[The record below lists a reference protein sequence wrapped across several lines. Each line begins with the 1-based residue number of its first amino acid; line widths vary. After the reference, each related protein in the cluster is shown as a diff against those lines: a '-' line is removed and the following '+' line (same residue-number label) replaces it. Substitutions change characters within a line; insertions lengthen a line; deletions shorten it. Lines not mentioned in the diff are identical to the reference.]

1 MSKSMK
7 KWFICCLVLSLFFIS
22 FPQMSVWAENTE
34 QSTQSKITEDTE
46 RVVLVEDDTEK
57 LGMSEEVFVS
67 VEDVAPYVILADG
80 ETLPQT
86 KVDEVSVFSD
96 DVVQLETEDALYQYL
111 KEQVVVRNSQITV
124 SVPVE
129 INNKVGPINAMTSAQ
144 EYTEACTGQE
154 GDALKYG
161 GIGYSVSTTS
171 YSDAA
176 RVTYTYYMNYYTTAE
191 QEKQL
196 SSAVTSAL
204 TSLNLDG
211 KTEAEK
217 VVAIH
222 NYICDHVDYDYDGLS
237 DSNNTVKYTAYG
249 ALCNGKAVCNGYAVL
264 FYRMCKEAGLSV
276 RIISGTSNGGS
287 HAWNIVK
294 VGDVYY
300 AVDSTWDGQDA
311 QTLNQ
316 YLLKSEKDFSADHTR
331 SAEYTTEEFNDTY
344 PMALNSYYEKNF
356 NDPLNRDNPQYDNV
370 ALDGTTVATVSFSK
384 SKILI
389 YFSTQCGYSQATIGE
404 ISKNTYT
411 GADIVAVAVNTTSV
425 DDVTV
430 FKNTYGNDDICFAY
444 KNIEDSPTAQNQMW
458 SYVHMNSSATQIS
471 FPVIVYIDSNNKIQ
485 NVTTGYQAL
494 SDIEENMQ
502 HYCGVISDGNVYI
515 IKYNPNGGTGDS
527 IRKTYPVSTT
537 AVVEECTYAKD
548 GYNFSGWNTKADGSG
563 TSYKPGDE
571 ISNPSSNIVLYAQW
585 NANVTL
591 DNVVLGEFVN
601 TANGVEVN
609 WKVVANAKTYQVYRK
624 TPEGKWT
631 LLTNKETGTTYTDTT
646 AESGKTYYYTVRA
659 LNGDM
664 RSPSYDGNKKITCIR
679 ALGNVELG
687 EFKNTPDGVQINWKA
702 VANAKTY
709 QVYRKT
715 PEGKW
720 TQLTNKETGTT
731 YTDTTAESGKTY
743 YYTVRALNGDM
754 RSPSYD
760 GNKKITCIRALGNVE
775 LGEFKNTPDGI
786 QINWKAVANAKTYQ
800 IYRKT
805 PEGKWTLLTNKET
818 GITYTD
824 TTAENGKTYYY
835 TVRALNGDMRS
846 PSYDG
851 NKKITCIRTLGN
863 VELGEFKNTSDGV
876 QINWKAVANAKR
888 YQIYRKTPEGK
899 WTTLTNKETGTTY
912 TDTTAEN
919 GKTYYYTV
927 RALNGDMRS
936 PSYDG
941 SRKIECIRSLGN
953 VELGKFTNTSNGV
966 RINWKAVANVKR
978 YQIYRKTPEG
988 KWTTLTNK
996 ETGTTYTD
1004 TTAEN
1009 GKTYYYTV
1017 RALNGDMRSPS
1028 YDGNKKI
1035 ECIRSLGNVELGEFK
1050 NISDG
1055 VQINWKAVANAKRYQ
1070 IYRKTPEG
1078 KWTTLTNKETGTTY
1092 TDTTAENGKTYY
1104 YTVRALNGDMRSPSY
1119 DGSKSITYKKP
1130 FAEVPQTT
1138 FSKTSGNVTFKVQ
1151 YPENIT
1157 CGMPTT
1163 FKLSS
1168 EGTTDKVQYA
1178 LYSLTTEDGTIVY
1191 DTSYGSNG
1199 KFFSKDSFD
1208 FTFYASGTYYI
1219 RFAIMDTGVSP
1230 YVWFNTG
1237 LYGIKLVIDDKG
1249 YPTVEN
1255 VVADLKAQCE
1265 KTCTTDYEKAVWFN
1279 DWLVE
1284 NCRYDFSYSYC
1295 APEGALARG
1304 LGTCEAYHRAYV
1316 MLLNSVGIATDR
1328 ISGDGHVWTGV
1339 QLDGNWYHIDTTWD
1353 DAGYE
1358 DNSVDL
1364 QHLYFGLND
1373 ELMNQIHSSV
1383 TSSNGISAHSLEDNY
1398 FIKTGKIKKWS
1409 DQYVST
1415 IREHLNNGENTF
1427 DITINDSMIDSY
1439 KQIIYYLVA
1448 YQLSNTDWSGEKL
1461 MVTYSQNM
1469 LHCVIY

>member
-1 MSKSMK
+1 MSKNIK
-7 KWFICCLVLSLFFIS
+7 KWFICCLVLSLLFTS

-34 QSTQSKITEDTE
+34 QPAQSEVSE
-46 RVVLVEDDTEK
+46 GEECVVLAEADKEETGV
-57 LGMSEEVFVS
+57 SEEPVVS
-67 VEDVAPYVILADG
+67 VEEVAPYVILADG

-86 KVDEVSVFSD
+86 KADEVSVLSD

-144 EYTEACTGQE
+144 KYTEACTGQE

-161 GIGYSVSTTS
+161 GVGYSVSTTS
-171 YSDAA
+171 YSGAA

-196 SSAVTSAL
+196 TSAVTSAL
-204 TSLNLDG
+204 ASLNLDG

-237 DSNNTVKYTAYG
+237 DSSNTVKYTAYG

-276 RIISGTSNGGS
+276 RIISGTANGGS

-311 QTLNQ
+311 QTLDQ

-331 SAEYTTEEFNDTY
+331 SAEYTTEEFNDAY
-344 PMALNSYYEKNF
+344 PMALNSYYEKTF
-356 NDPLNRDNPQYDNV
+356 NDSLNLDNPQYDNV

-384 SKILI
+384 PKILI

-425 DDVTV
+425 DDVTA

-444 KNIEDSPTAQNQMW
+444 KNVEDSPIAQNQMW
-458 SYVHMNSSATQIS
+458 SYVHMNTSATHIS
-471 FPVIVYIDSNNKIQ
+471 FPVIVYIDSNNKVQ

-502 HYCGVISDGNVYI
+502 HYCGVISDGNVYT

-527 IRKTYPVSTT
+527 IRKTYPVNTT
-537 AVVEECTYAKD
+537 AVAEECTYAKD
-548 GYNFSGWNTKADGSG
+548 GYSFSGWNTKADGSG
-563 TSYKPGDE
+563 TGYKPGDE
-571 ISNPSSNIVLYAQW
+571 ISSPKSNIVLYAQW

-591 DNVVLGEFVN
+591 DNVVLGKFVN
-601 TANGVEVN
+601 IGNGVQIN
-609 WKVVANAKTYQVYRK
+609 WKEVANAESYRIGRRA
-624 TPEGKWT
+624 ENGKWKV
-631 LLTNKETGTTYTDTT
+631 LTNSATGSSYTDTT
-646 AESGKTYYYTVRA
+646 AEDGVTYYYTVRA
-659 LNGDM
+659 INDKVV
-664 RSPSYDGNKKITCIR
+664 SASYDTKKSITCVR
-679 ALGNVELG
+679 KLGKAELQ
-687 EFKNTPDGVQINWKA
+687 EFKNTSSGVEVNWKE
-702 VANAKTY
+702 VANAEN
-709 QVYRKT
+709 YRVGRRA
-715 PEGKW
+715 ENGKW
-720 TQLTNKETGTT
+720 KVLTNSATGSS
-731 YTDTTAESGKTY
+731 YTDTTAEDGVTY
-743 YYTVRALNGDM
+743 YYTVRAING
-754 RSPSYD
+754 SVVSASYD
-760 GNKKITCIRALGNVE
+760 
-775 LGEFKNTPDGI
+775 
-786 QINWKAVANAKTYQ
+786 
-800 IYRKT
+800 
-805 PEGKWTLLTNKET
+805 TN
-818 GITYTD
+818 
-824 TTAENGKTYYY
+824 
-835 TVRALNGDMRS
+835 
-846 PSYDG
+846 
-851 NKKITCIRTLGN
+851 
-863 VELGEFKNTSDGV
+863 
-876 QINWKAVANAKR
+876 
-888 YQIYRKTPEGK
+888 
-899 WTTLTNKETGTTY
+899 
-912 TDTTAEN
+912 
-919 GKTYYYTV
+919 
-927 RALNGDMRS
+927 
-936 PSYDG
+936 
-941 SRKIECIRSLGN
+941 
-953 VELGKFTNTSNGV
+953 
-966 RINWKAVANVKR
+966 
-978 YQIYRKTPEG
+978 
-988 KWTTLTNK
+988 
-996 ETGTTYTD
+996 
-1004 TTAEN
+1004 
-1009 GKTYYYTV
+1009 
-1017 RALNGDMRSPS
+1017 
-1028 YDGNKKI
+1028 
-1035 ECIRSLGNVELGEFK
+1035 
-1050 NISDG
+1050 
-1055 VQINWKAVANAKRYQ
+1055 
-1070 IYRKTPEG
+1070 
-1078 KWTTLTNKETGTTY
+1078 
-1092 TDTTAENGKTYY
+1092 
-1104 YTVRALNGDMRSPSY
+1104 
-1119 DGSKSITYKKP
+1119 KSITYKKLSV
-1130 FAEVPQTT
+1130 EIPQTT

-1157 CGMPTT
+1157 CGVPTT

-1255 VVADLKAQCE
+1255 VVADLKAQCG
-1265 KTCTTDYEKAVWFN
+1265 KTCTTDFEKAVWFN

-1284 NCRYDFSYSYC
+1284 NCRYDSSYSYC

-1304 LGTCEAYHRAYV
+1304 SGTCEAYHRAYV

-1448 YQLSNTDWSGEKL
+1448 YQLSNTDWGGEKL
-1461 MVTYSQNM
+1461 TVTYSENI
-1469 LHCVIY
+1469 LHCVVE

>member
-1 MSKSMK
+1 MSKNMK
-7 KWFICCLVLSLFFIS
+7 KWFICCLVLSLFFTS

-34 QSTQSKITEDTE
+34 QPAQSEVSE
-46 RVVLVEDDTEK
+46 GEECVVPEESDMEE
-57 LGMSEEVFVS
+57 LGVSEEPVVS
-67 VEDVAPYVILADG
+67 VEEIAPYVILADG
-80 ETLPQT
+80 ETLPQKKT
-86 KVDEVSVFSD
+86 DEVSVLSD
-96 DVVQLETEDALYQYL
+96 DVMQLETEDALYEYL
-111 KEQVVVRNSQITV
+111 KEQVVARNSQITV

-129 INNKVGPINAMTSAQ
+129 INNKIGPVSAMTSAQ

-171 YSDAA
+171 YSDAT

-204 TSLNLDG
+204 ASLNLDG
-211 KTEAEK
+211 KTDAEK

-237 DSNNTVKYTAYG
+237 DSTNTVKYTAYG

-276 RIISGTSNGGS
+276 RIISGTANGGS
-287 HAWNIVK
+287 HAWNIVR

-300 AVDSTWDGQDA
+300 NVDTTWDGQDS
-311 QTLNQ
+311 QTLDH
-316 YLLKSEKDFSADHTR
+316 YLLKSEKDFSADHAR
-331 SAEYTTEEFNDTY
+331 SEEYTTEAFNAAY
-344 PMALNSYYEKNF
+344 PMALNSYYEKTF
-356 NDPLNRDNPQYDNV
+356 NDPLNCDNPQYDNV
-370 ALDGTTVATVSFSK
+370 ALDGTTVTTASSSK
-384 SKILI
+384 PKIMI
-389 YFSTQCGYSQATIGE
+389 YFSTQCGYSQATIQGL
-404 ISKNTYT
+404 SKNTYT
-411 GADIVAVAVNTTSV
+411 GVDIIAVAVNTTSSDEV
-425 DDVTV
+425 IA

-444 KNIEDSPTAQNQMW
+444 KNVETSSTVQSQMW
-458 SYVHMNSSATQIS
+458 SYVHMNSSATQIY
-471 FPVIVYIDSNNKIQ
+471 FPVIAYIDSNNKVQ

-502 HYCGVISDGNVYI
+502 HYCGVTSDGNVYT
-515 IKYNPNGGTGDS
+515 IKYNPNGGAGDS
-527 IRKTYPVSTT
+527 IRKTYLDNTT
-537 AVVEECTYAKD
+537 AVVEECTYAKT
-548 GYNFSGWNTKADGSG
+548 GYSFNGWNTKEDGSG

-571 ISNPSSNIVLYAQW
+571 ISNPKSNIILYAQW
-585 NANVTL
+585 NMML
-591 DNVVLGEFVN
+591 DNVELGEFAN
-601 TANGVEVN
+601 TAKGVQIK
-609 WKVVANAKTYQVYRK
+609 WIKVDGANSYRVYRK
-624 TPEGKWT
+624 TKD
-631 LLTNKETGTTYTDTT
+631 TNWAVLARGVTGTSYTDET
-646 AESGKTYYYTVRA
+646 AENGVTYYYTVRA
-659 LNGDM
+659 LDGD
-664 RSPSYDGNKKITCIR
+664 RISPSCDKS
-679 ALGNVELG
+679 
-687 EFKNTPDGVQINWKA
+687 KA
-702 VANAKTY
+702 
-709 QVYRKT
+709 
-715 PEGKW
+715 
-720 TQLTNKETGTT
+720 
-731 YTDTTAESGKTY
+731 
-743 YYTVRALNGDM
+743 
-754 RSPSYD
+754 
-760 GNKKITCIRALGNVE
+760 
-775 LGEFKNTPDGI
+775 
-786 QINWKAVANAKTYQ
+786 
-800 IYRKT
+800 
-805 PEGKWTLLTNKET
+805 
-818 GITYTD
+818 
-824 TTAENGKTYYY
+824 
-835 TVRALNGDMRS
+835 
-846 PSYDG
+846 
-851 NKKITCIRTLGN
+851 
-863 VELGEFKNTSDGV
+863 
-876 QINWKAVANAKR
+876 
-888 YQIYRKTPEGK
+888 
-899 WTTLTNKETGTTY
+899 
-912 TDTTAEN
+912 
-919 GKTYYYTV
+919 
-927 RALNGDMRS
+927 
-936 PSYDG
+936 
-941 SRKIECIRSLGN
+941 
-953 VELGKFTNTSNGV
+953 
-966 RINWKAVANVKR
+966 
-978 YQIYRKTPEG
+978 
-988 KWTTLTNK
+988 
-996 ETGTTYTD
+996 
-1004 TTAEN
+1004 
-1009 GKTYYYTV
+1009 
-1017 RALNGDMRSPS
+1017 
-1028 YDGNKKI
+1028 
-1035 ECIRSLGNVELGEFK
+1035 
-1050 NISDG
+1050 
-1055 VQINWKAVANAKRYQ
+1055 
-1070 IYRKTPEG
+1070 
-1078 KWTTLTNKETGTTY
+1078 
-1092 TDTTAENGKTYY
+1092 
-1104 YTVRALNGDMRSPSY
+1104 
-1119 DGSKSITYKKP
+1119 ITYKKIS
-1130 FAEVPQTT
+1130 EERQTT
-1138 FSKTSGNVTFKVQ
+1138 FSKTNGNVTFNVQ
-1151 YPENIT
+1151 YSEKIK
-1157 CGMPTT
+1157 CGTPTT

-1265 KTCTTDYEKAVWFN
+1265 KTCTTDFEKAVWFN

-1284 NCRYDFSYSYC
+1284 NCRYDSSYSYC

-1304 LGTCEAYHRAYV
+1304 SGTCEAYHRAYV

>member
-1 MSKSMK
+1 MSKNIK
-7 KWFICCLVLSLFFIS
+7 KWFICCLVLSLLFTS

-34 QSTQSKITEDTE
+34 QPAQSEVSE
-46 RVVLVEDDTEK
+46 GEECVVLAEADKEETGV
-57 LGMSEEVFVS
+57 SEEPVVS
-67 VEDVAPYVILADG
+67 VEEVAPYVILADG

-86 KVDEVSVFSD
+86 KADEVSVLSD

-144 EYTEACTGQE
+144 KYTEACTGQE

-161 GIGYSVSTTS
+161 GVGYSVSTTS
-171 YSDAA
+171 YSGAA

-196 SSAVTSAL
+196 TSAVTSAL
-204 TSLNLDG
+204 ASLNLDG

-237 DSNNTVKYTAYG
+237 DSSNTVKYTAYG

-276 RIISGTSNGGS
+276 RIISGTANGGS

-311 QTLNQ
+311 QTLDQ

-331 SAEYTTEEFNDTY
+331 SAEYTTEEFNDAY
-344 PMALNSYYEKNF
+344 PMALNSYYEKTF
-356 NDPLNRDNPQYDNV
+356 NDSLNLDNPQYDNV

-384 SKILI
+384 PKILI

-425 DDVTV
+425 DDVTA

-444 KNIEDSPTAQNQMW
+444 KNVEDSPIAQNQMW
-458 SYVHMNSSATQIS
+458 SYVHMNTSATHIS
-471 FPVIVYIDSNNKIQ
+471 FPVIVYIDSNNKVQ

-502 HYCGVISDGNVYI
+502 HYCGVISDGNVYT

-527 IRKTYPVSTT
+527 IRKTYPVNTT
-537 AVVEECTYAKD
+537 AVAEECTYAKD
-548 GYNFSGWNTKADGSG
+548 GYSFSGWNTKADGSG
-563 TSYKPGDE
+563 TGYKPGDA
-571 ISNPSSNIVLYAQW
+571 ISSPKSNIVLYAQW

-591 DNVVLGEFVN
+591 DNVVLGKFVN
-601 TANGVEVN
+601 IGNGVQIN
-609 WKVVANAKTYQVYRK
+609 WKEVANAESYRIGRRA
-624 TPEGKWT
+624 ENGKWKV
-631 LLTNKETGTTYTDTT
+631 LTNSATGSSYTDTT
-646 AESGKTYYYTVRA
+646 AEDGVTYYYTVRA
-659 LNGDM
+659 INDKVV
-664 RSPSYDGNKKITCIR
+664 SASYDTKKSITCVR
-679 ALGNVELG
+679 SLGKAELQ
-687 EFKNTPDGVQINWKA
+687 EFKNTSSGVEVNWKE
-702 VANAKTY
+702 VANAEN
-709 QVYRKT
+709 YRVGRRA
-715 PEGKW
+715 ENGKW
-720 TQLTNKETGTT
+720 KVLTNSATGSS
-731 YTDTTAESGKTY
+731 YTDTTAEDGVTY
-743 YYTVRALNGDM
+743 YYTVRAING
-754 RSPSYD
+754 SVVSASYD
-760 GNKKITCIRALGNVE
+760 
-775 LGEFKNTPDGI
+775 
-786 QINWKAVANAKTYQ
+786 
-800 IYRKT
+800 
-805 PEGKWTLLTNKET
+805 TN
-818 GITYTD
+818 
-824 TTAENGKTYYY
+824 
-835 TVRALNGDMRS
+835 
-846 PSYDG
+846 
-851 NKKITCIRTLGN
+851 
-863 VELGEFKNTSDGV
+863 
-876 QINWKAVANAKR
+876 
-888 YQIYRKTPEGK
+888 
-899 WTTLTNKETGTTY
+899 
-912 TDTTAEN
+912 
-919 GKTYYYTV
+919 
-927 RALNGDMRS
+927 
-936 PSYDG
+936 
-941 SRKIECIRSLGN
+941 
-953 VELGKFTNTSNGV
+953 
-966 RINWKAVANVKR
+966 
-978 YQIYRKTPEG
+978 
-988 KWTTLTNK
+988 
-996 ETGTTYTD
+996 
-1004 TTAEN
+1004 
-1009 GKTYYYTV
+1009 
-1017 RALNGDMRSPS
+1017 
-1028 YDGNKKI
+1028 
-1035 ECIRSLGNVELGEFK
+1035 
-1050 NISDG
+1050 
-1055 VQINWKAVANAKRYQ
+1055 
-1070 IYRKTPEG
+1070 
-1078 KWTTLTNKETGTTY
+1078 
-1092 TDTTAENGKTYY
+1092 
-1104 YTVRALNGDMRSPSY
+1104 
-1119 DGSKSITYKKP
+1119 KSITYKKLSV
-1130 FAEVPQTT
+1130 EIPQTT

-1157 CGMPTT
+1157 CGVPTT

-1255 VVADLKAQCE
+1255 VVADLKAQCG
-1265 KTCTTDYEKAVWFN
+1265 KTCTTDFEKAVWFN

-1284 NCRYDFSYSYC
+1284 NCRYDSSYSYC

-1304 LGTCEAYHRAYV
+1304 SGTCEAYHRAYV

-1448 YQLSNTDWSGEKL
+1448 YQLSNTDWGGEKL
-1461 MVTYSQNM
+1461 TVTYSENI
-1469 LHCVIY
+1469 LHCVVE

>member
-1 MSKSMK
+1 MSKNIK
-7 KWFICCLVLSLFFIS
+7 KWFICCLVLSLLFTS

-34 QSTQSKITEDTE
+34 QPAQSEVSEGEECVVSAEADTE
-46 RVVLVEDDTEK
+46 ETGV
-57 LGMSEEVFVS
+57 SEEPVVS
-67 VEDVAPYVILADG
+67 VEEVAPYVILADG

-86 KVDEVSVFSD
+86 KADEVSVLSD

-111 KEQVVVRNSQITV
+111 KEQIVVRNSQITV

-144 EYTEACTGQE
+144 KYTEACTGQE

-161 GIGYSVSTTS
+161 GVGYSVSTTS
-171 YSDAA
+171 YSGAA

-196 SSAVTSAL
+196 TSAVTSAL
-204 TSLNLDG
+204 ASLNLDG

-237 DSNNTVKYTAYG
+237 DSSNTVKYTAYG

-276 RIISGTSNGGS
+276 RIISGTANGGS

-311 QTLNQ
+311 QTLDQ

-331 SAEYTTEEFNDTY
+331 SAEYTTEEFNDAY
-344 PMALNSYYEKNF
+344 PMALNSYYEKTF
-356 NDPLNRDNPQYDNV
+356 NDSLNRDNPQYDNV

-384 SKILI
+384 PKILI

-425 DDVTV
+425 DDVTA

-444 KNIEDSPTAQNQMW
+444 KNVEDSPIAQNQMW
-458 SYVHMNSSATQIS
+458 SYVHMNTSATHIS
-471 FPVIVYIDSNNKIQ
+471 FPVIVYIDSNNKVQ

-502 HYCGVISDGNVYI
+502 HYCGVISDGNVYT

-527 IRKTYPVSTT
+527 IRKTYPVNTT

-548 GYNFSGWNTKADGSG
+548 GYSFSGWNTKADGSG
-563 TSYKPGDE
+563 TGYKPGDA
-571 ISNPSSNIVLYAQW
+571 ISSPKSNIVLYAQW

-591 DNVVLGEFVN
+591 DNVVLGKFVN
-601 TANGVEVN
+601 IGNGVQIN
-609 WKVVANAKTYQVYRK
+609 WKEVANAESYRIGRRA
-624 TPEGKWT
+624 ENGKWKV
-631 LLTNKETGTTYTDTT
+631 LTNSATGSSYTDTT
-646 AESGKTYYYTVRA
+646 AEDGVTYYYTVRA
-659 LNGDM
+659 ING
-664 RSPSYDGNKKITCIR
+664 SVVSASYDTKKSITCVR
-679 ALGNVELG
+679 SLGKAELQ
-687 EFKNTPDGVQINWKA
+687 EFKNTSSGVEVNWKE
-702 VANAKTY
+702 VANAEN
-709 QVYRKT
+709 YRVGRRA
-715 PEGKW
+715 ENGKW
-720 TQLTNKETGTT
+720 KVLTNSATGSS
-731 YTDTTAESGKTY
+731 YTDTTAEDGVTY
-743 YYTVRALNGDM
+743 YYTVRAING
-754 RSPSYD
+754 SVVSASYD
-760 GNKKITCIRALGNVE
+760 
-775 LGEFKNTPDGI
+775 
-786 QINWKAVANAKTYQ
+786 
-800 IYRKT
+800 
-805 PEGKWTLLTNKET
+805 TN
-818 GITYTD
+818 
-824 TTAENGKTYYY
+824 
-835 TVRALNGDMRS
+835 
-846 PSYDG
+846 
-851 NKKITCIRTLGN
+851 
-863 VELGEFKNTSDGV
+863 
-876 QINWKAVANAKR
+876 
-888 YQIYRKTPEGK
+888 
-899 WTTLTNKETGTTY
+899 
-912 TDTTAEN
+912 
-919 GKTYYYTV
+919 
-927 RALNGDMRS
+927 
-936 PSYDG
+936 
-941 SRKIECIRSLGN
+941 
-953 VELGKFTNTSNGV
+953 
-966 RINWKAVANVKR
+966 
-978 YQIYRKTPEG
+978 
-988 KWTTLTNK
+988 
-996 ETGTTYTD
+996 
-1004 TTAEN
+1004 
-1009 GKTYYYTV
+1009 
-1017 RALNGDMRSPS
+1017 
-1028 YDGNKKI
+1028 
-1035 ECIRSLGNVELGEFK
+1035 
-1050 NISDG
+1050 
-1055 VQINWKAVANAKRYQ
+1055 
-1070 IYRKTPEG
+1070 
-1078 KWTTLTNKETGTTY
+1078 
-1092 TDTTAENGKTYY
+1092 
-1104 YTVRALNGDMRSPSY
+1104 
-1119 DGSKSITYKKP
+1119 KSITYKKLSV
-1130 FAEVPQTT
+1130 EIPQTT

-1157 CGMPTT
+1157 CGVPTT

-1448 YQLSNTDWSGEKL
+1448 YQLSNTDWGGEKL
-1461 MVTYSQNM
+1461 TVTYSENI
-1469 LHCVIY
+1469 LHCVVE

>member
-1 MSKSMK
+1 MSKNIK
-7 KWFICCLVLSLFFIS
+7 KWFICCLVLSLLFTS

-34 QSTQSKITEDTE
+34 QPAQSEVSEGEECVVSAEADTE
-46 RVVLVEDDTEK
+46 ETGV
-57 LGMSEEVFVS
+57 SEEPVVS
-67 VEDVAPYVILADG
+67 VEEVAPFVILADG

-86 KVDEVSVFSD
+86 KADEVSVLSD

-196 SSAVTSAL
+196 TSAVTSAL
-204 TSLNLDG
+204 ASLNLNG

-237 DSNNTVKYTAYG
+237 DSSNTVKYTAYG

-276 RIISGTSNGGS
+276 RIISGTANGGS
-287 HAWNIVK
+287 HAWNIVR

-300 AVDSTWDGQDA
+300 NVDTTWDGQDS
-311 QTLNQ
+311 QTLDH
-316 YLLKSEKDFSADHTR
+316 YLLKSEKDFSADHAR
-331 SAEYTTEEFNDTY
+331 SEEYTTEAFNAAY
-344 PMALNSYYEKNF
+344 PMALNSYYEKTF
-356 NDPLNRDNPQYDNV
+356 NDPLNCDNPQYDNV
-370 ALDGTTVATVSFSK
+370 ALDGTTVTTASSSK
-384 SKILI
+384 PKIMI
-389 YFSTQCGYSQATIGE
+389 YFSTQCGYSQATIQGL
-404 ISKNTYT
+404 SKNTYT
-411 GADIVAVAVNTTSV
+411 GVDIIAVAVNTTSSDEV
-425 DDVTV
+425 IA

-444 KNIEDSPTAQNQMW
+444 KNVETSSTVQSQMW

-471 FPVIVYIDSNNKIQ
+471 FPVIVYIDSNNKVQ

-502 HYCGVISDGNVYI
+502 HYCGVIGDGNVYT

-548 GYNFSGWNTKADGSG
+548 GYNFSGWNTKVDGSG
-563 TSYKPGDE
+563 TNYKPGDE
-571 ISNPSSNIVLYAQW
+571 ISSPRSNMVLYAQW
-585 NANVTL
+585 NVNVTL
-591 DNVVLGEFVN
+591 DNVVLGEFIN
-601 TANGVEVN
+601 ISSGV
-609 WKVVANAKTYQVYRK
+609 R
-624 TPEGKWT
+624 
-631 LLTNKETGTTYTDTT
+631 
-646 AESGKTYYYTVRA
+646 
-659 LNGDM
+659 
-664 RSPSYDGNKKITCIR
+664 
-679 ALGNVELG
+679 
-687 EFKNTPDGVQINWKA
+687 INWKA

-720 TQLTNKETGTT
+720 TL
-731 YTDTTAESGKTY
+731 
-743 YYTVRALNGDM
+743 
-754 RSPSYD
+754 
-760 GNKKITCIRALGNVE
+760 
-775 LGEFKNTPDGI
+775 
-786 QINWKAVANAKTYQ
+786 
-800 IYRKT
+800 
-805 PEGKWTLLTNKET
+805 
-818 GITYTD
+818 
-824 TTAENGKTYYY
+824 
-835 TVRALNGDMRS
+835 
-846 PSYDG
+846 
-851 NKKITCIRTLGN
+851 
-863 VELGEFKNTSDGV
+863 
-876 QINWKAVANAKR
+876 
-888 YQIYRKTPEGK
+888 
-899 WTTLTNKETGTTY
+899 LTNKETGTTY

-941 SRKIECIRSLGN
+941 NKKIICIRTLGN
-953 VELGKFTNTSNGV
+953 VELGEFKNTSDGV
-966 RINWKAVANVKR
+966 QINWKAVANAKT

-988 KWTTLTNK
+988 KWTLLTNK

-1055 VQINWKAVANAKRYQ
+1055 VQINWKAVAKAKRYQ

-1199 KFFSKDSFD
+1199 KYFSKDSFD

-1265 KTCTTDYEKAVWFN
+1265 KTCTTDFEKAVWFN

-1284 NCRYDFSYSYC
+1284 NCRYDSSYSYC

-1304 LGTCEAYHRAYV
+1304 SGTCEAYHRAYV

-1448 YQLSNTDWSGEKL
+1448 YQLSNTDWGGEKL
-1461 MVTYSQNM
+1461 TVTYSENI
-1469 LHCVIY
+1469 LHCVVE

>member
-1 MSKSMK
+1 MSKNIK
-7 KWFICCLVLSLFFIS
+7 KWFICCLVLSLLFTS

-34 QSTQSKITEDTE
+34 QPAQSEVSE
-46 RVVLVEDDTEK
+46 GEECVVLAEADKEETGV
-57 LGMSEEVFVS
+57 SEEPVVS
-67 VEDVAPYVILADG
+67 VEEVAPYVILADG

-86 KVDEVSVFSD
+86 KADEVSVLSD

-144 EYTEACTGQE
+144 KYTEACTGQE

-161 GIGYSVSTTS
+161 GVGYSVSTTS
-171 YSDAA
+171 YSGAA

-196 SSAVTSAL
+196 TSAVTSAL
-204 TSLNLDG
+204 ASLNLDG

-237 DSNNTVKYTAYG
+237 DSSNTVKYTAYG

-276 RIISGTSNGGS
+276 RIISGTANGGS

-311 QTLNQ
+311 QTLDQ

-331 SAEYTTEEFNDTY
+331 SAEYTTEEFNDAY
-344 PMALNSYYEKNF
+344 PMALNSYYEKTF
-356 NDPLNRDNPQYDNV
+356 NDSLNRDNPQYDNV

-384 SKILI
+384 PKILI

-425 DDVTV
+425 DDVTA

-444 KNIEDSPTAQNQMW
+444 KNVEDSPIAQNQMW
-458 SYVHMNSSATQIS
+458 SYVHMNTSATHIS
-471 FPVIVYIDSNNKIQ
+471 FPVIVYIDSNNKVQ

-502 HYCGVISDGNVYI
+502 HYCGVISDGNVYT

-527 IRKTYPVSTT
+527 IRKTYPVNTT

-548 GYNFSGWNTKADGSG
+548 GYSFSGWNTKADGSG
-563 TSYKPGDE
+563 TGYKPGDA
-571 ISNPSSNIVLYAQW
+571 ISSPKSNIVLYAQW

-591 DNVVLGEFVN
+591 DNVVLGKFVN
-601 TANGVEVN
+601 IGNGVQIN
-609 WKVVANAKTYQVYRK
+609 WKEVANAESYRIGRRA
-624 TPEGKWT
+624 ENGKWKV
-631 LLTNKETGTTYTDTT
+631 LTNSATGSSYTDTT
-646 AESGKTYYYTVRA
+646 AEDGVTYYYTVRA
-659 LNGDM
+659 ING
-664 RSPSYDGNKKITCIR
+664 SVVSASYD
-679 ALGNVELG
+679 
-687 EFKNTPDGVQINWKA
+687 
-702 VANAKTY
+702 
-709 QVYRKT
+709 
-715 PEGKW
+715 
-720 TQLTNKETGTT
+720 TN
-731 YTDTTAESGKTY
+731 
-743 YYTVRALNGDM
+743 
-754 RSPSYD
+754 
-760 GNKKITCIRALGNVE
+760 
-775 LGEFKNTPDGI
+775 
-786 QINWKAVANAKTYQ
+786 
-800 IYRKT
+800 
-805 PEGKWTLLTNKET
+805 
-818 GITYTD
+818 
-824 TTAENGKTYYY
+824 
-835 TVRALNGDMRS
+835 
-846 PSYDG
+846 
-851 NKKITCIRTLGN
+851 
-863 VELGEFKNTSDGV
+863 
-876 QINWKAVANAKR
+876 
-888 YQIYRKTPEGK
+888 
-899 WTTLTNKETGTTY
+899 
-912 TDTTAEN
+912 
-919 GKTYYYTV
+919 
-927 RALNGDMRS
+927 
-936 PSYDG
+936 
-941 SRKIECIRSLGN
+941 
-953 VELGKFTNTSNGV
+953 
-966 RINWKAVANVKR
+966 
-978 YQIYRKTPEG
+978 
-988 KWTTLTNK
+988 
-996 ETGTTYTD
+996 
-1004 TTAEN
+1004 
-1009 GKTYYYTV
+1009 
-1017 RALNGDMRSPS
+1017 
-1028 YDGNKKI
+1028 
-1035 ECIRSLGNVELGEFK
+1035 
-1050 NISDG
+1050 
-1055 VQINWKAVANAKRYQ
+1055 
-1070 IYRKTPEG
+1070 
-1078 KWTTLTNKETGTTY
+1078 
-1092 TDTTAENGKTYY
+1092 
-1104 YTVRALNGDMRSPSY
+1104 
-1119 DGSKSITYKKP
+1119 KSITYKKLSV
-1130 FAEVPQTT
+1130 EIPQTT

-1157 CGMPTT
+1157 CGVPTT

-1265 KTCTTDYEKAVWFN
+1265 KTCTTDFEKAVWFN

-1409 DQYVST
+1409 DQYVNT
-1415 IREHLNNGENTF
+1415 IRKHLNNGENTF

-1448 YQLSNTDWSGEKL
+1448 YQLSNSDWGGKML
-1461 MVTYSQNM
+1461 TVTYSENS
-1469 LHCVIY
+1469 LHCVLY

>member
-1 MSKSMK
+1 MSKNIK
-7 KWFICCLVLSLFFIS
+7 KWFICCLVLSLLFTS

-34 QSTQSKITEDTE
+34 QPAQSEVSE
-46 RVVLVEDDTEK
+46 GEECVVLAEADKEETGV
-57 LGMSEEVFVS
+57 SEEPVVS
-67 VEDVAPYVILADG
+67 VEEVAPYVILADG

-86 KVDEVSVFSD
+86 KADEVSVLSD

-144 EYTEACTGQE
+144 KYTEACTGQE

-161 GIGYSVSTTS
+161 GVGYSVSTTS
-171 YSDAA
+171 YSGAA

-196 SSAVTSAL
+196 TSAVTSAL
-204 TSLNLDG
+204 ASLNLDG

-237 DSNNTVKYTAYG
+237 DSSNTVKYTAYG

-276 RIISGTSNGGS
+276 RIISGTANGGS

-311 QTLNQ
+311 QTLDQ

-331 SAEYTTEEFNDTY
+331 SAEYTTEEFNDAY
-344 PMALNSYYEKNF
+344 PMALNSYYEKTF
-356 NDPLNRDNPQYDNV
+356 NDSLNLDNPQYDNV

-384 SKILI
+384 PKILI

-425 DDVTV
+425 DDVTA

-444 KNIEDSPTAQNQMW
+444 KNVEDSPIAQNQMW
-458 SYVHMNSSATQIS
+458 SYVHMNTSATHIS
-471 FPVIVYIDSNNKIQ
+471 FPVIVYIDSNNKVQ

-502 HYCGVISDGNVYI
+502 HYCGVISDGNVYT

-527 IRKTYPVSTT
+527 IRKTYPVNTT
-537 AVVEECTYAKD
+537 AVAEECTYAKD
-548 GYNFSGWNTKADGSG
+548 GYSFSGWNTKADGSG
-563 TSYKPGDE
+563 TGYKPGDA
-571 ISNPSSNIVLYAQW
+571 ISSPKSNIVLYAQW

-591 DNVVLGEFVN
+591 DNVVLGKFVN
-601 TANGVEVN
+601 IGNGVQIN
-609 WKVVANAKTYQVYRK
+609 WKEVANAESYRIGRRA
-624 TPEGKWT
+624 ENGKWKV
-631 LLTNKETGTTYTDTT
+631 LTNSATGSSYTDTT
-646 AESGKTYYYTVRA
+646 AEDGVTYYYTVRA
-659 LNGDM
+659 ING
-664 RSPSYDGNKKITCIR
+664 SVVSASYDTKKSITCVR
-679 ALGNVELG
+679 RLGKAELQ
-687 EFKNTPDGVQINWKA
+687 EFKNTSSGVEVNWKE
-702 VANAKTY
+702 VANAEN
-709 QVYRKT
+709 YRVGRRA
-715 PEGKW
+715 ENGKW
-720 TQLTNKETGTT
+720 KVLTNSATGSS
-731 YTDTTAESGKTY
+731 YTDTTAEDGVTY
-743 YYTVRALNGDM
+743 YYTVRAING
-754 RSPSYD
+754 SVVSASYD
-760 GNKKITCIRALGNVE
+760 
-775 LGEFKNTPDGI
+775 
-786 QINWKAVANAKTYQ
+786 
-800 IYRKT
+800 
-805 PEGKWTLLTNKET
+805 TN
-818 GITYTD
+818 
-824 TTAENGKTYYY
+824 
-835 TVRALNGDMRS
+835 
-846 PSYDG
+846 
-851 NKKITCIRTLGN
+851 
-863 VELGEFKNTSDGV
+863 
-876 QINWKAVANAKR
+876 
-888 YQIYRKTPEGK
+888 
-899 WTTLTNKETGTTY
+899 
-912 TDTTAEN
+912 
-919 GKTYYYTV
+919 
-927 RALNGDMRS
+927 
-936 PSYDG
+936 
-941 SRKIECIRSLGN
+941 
-953 VELGKFTNTSNGV
+953 
-966 RINWKAVANVKR
+966 
-978 YQIYRKTPEG
+978 
-988 KWTTLTNK
+988 
-996 ETGTTYTD
+996 
-1004 TTAEN
+1004 
-1009 GKTYYYTV
+1009 
-1017 RALNGDMRSPS
+1017 
-1028 YDGNKKI
+1028 
-1035 ECIRSLGNVELGEFK
+1035 
-1050 NISDG
+1050 
-1055 VQINWKAVANAKRYQ
+1055 
-1070 IYRKTPEG
+1070 
-1078 KWTTLTNKETGTTY
+1078 
-1092 TDTTAENGKTYY
+1092 
-1104 YTVRALNGDMRSPSY
+1104 
-1119 DGSKSITYKKP
+1119 KSITYKKLSV
-1130 FAEVPQTT
+1130 EIPQTT

-1157 CGMPTT
+1157 CGVPTT

-1255 VVADLKAQCE
+1255 VVADLKAQCG
-1265 KTCTTDYEKAVWFN
+1265 KTCTTDFEKAVWFN

-1284 NCRYDFSYSYC
+1284 NCRYDSSYSYC

-1304 LGTCEAYHRAYV
+1304 SGTCEAYHRAYV

-1448 YQLSNTDWSGEKL
+1448 YQLSNTDWGGEKL
-1461 MVTYSQNM
+1461 TVTYSENI
-1469 LHCVIY
+1469 LHCVVE

>member
-1 MSKSMK
+1 MNKRVK
-7 KWFICCLVLSLFFIS
+7 KCFICCLVLSLFFTS
-22 FPQMSVWAENTE
+22 FPQLLVYAENTE
-34 QSTQSKITEDTE
+34 QPAQSEVSE
-46 RVVLVEDDTEK
+46 GEECVVLAEADKEETGV
-57 LGMSEEVFVS
+57 SEEPVVS
-67 VEDVAPYVILADG
+67 VEEVAPYVILADG

-86 KVDEVSVFSD
+86 KADEVSVLSD

-144 EYTEACTGQE
+144 KYTEACTGQE

-161 GIGYSVSTTS
+161 GVGYSVSTTS
-171 YSDAA
+171 YSGAA

-196 SSAVTSAL
+196 TSAVTSAL
-204 TSLNLDG
+204 ASLNLDE

-237 DSNNTVKYTAYG
+237 DSSNTVKYTAYG

-276 RIISGTSNGGS
+276 RIISGTANGGS

-311 QTLNQ
+311 QTLDQ

-331 SAEYTTEEFNDTY
+331 SAEYTTEEFNDAY
-344 PMALNSYYEKNF
+344 PMALNSYYEKTF
-356 NDPLNRDNPQYDNV
+356 NDSLNRDNPQYDNV

-384 SKILI
+384 PKILI

-425 DDVTV
+425 DDVTA
-430 FKNTYGNDDICFAY
+430 FKNIYGNDDICFAY
-444 KNIEDSPTAQNQMW
+444 KNVEDSPIAQNQMW
-458 SYVHMNSSATQIS
+458 SYVHMNTSATHIS
-471 FPVIVYIDSNNKIQ
+471 FPVIVYIDSNNKVQ

-502 HYCGVISDGNVYI
+502 HYCGVISDGNVYT

-527 IRKTYPVSTT
+527 IRKTYPVNTT
-537 AVVEECTYAKD
+537 AVAEECTYAKD
-548 GYNFSGWNTKADGSG
+548 GYSFSGWNTKADGSG
-563 TSYKPGDE
+563 TGYKPGDA
-571 ISNPSSNIVLYAQW
+571 ISSPKSNIVLYAQW

-591 DNVVLGEFVN
+591 DNVVLGKFVN
-601 TANGVEVN
+601 IGNGVQIN
-609 WKVVANAKTYQVYRK
+609 WKEVANAENYRVGRRA
-624 TPEGKWT
+624 ENGKWKV
-631 LLTNKETGTTYTDTT
+631 LTNSATGSSYTDTT
-646 AESGKTYYYTVRA
+646 AEDGVTYYYTVRA
-659 LNGDM
+659 ING
-664 RSPSYDGNKKITCIR
+664 SVVSASYD
-679 ALGNVELG
+679 
-687 EFKNTPDGVQINWKA
+687 
-702 VANAKTY
+702 
-709 QVYRKT
+709 
-715 PEGKW
+715 
-720 TQLTNKETGTT
+720 TN
-731 YTDTTAESGKTY
+731 
-743 YYTVRALNGDM
+743 
-754 RSPSYD
+754 
-760 GNKKITCIRALGNVE
+760 
-775 LGEFKNTPDGI
+775 
-786 QINWKAVANAKTYQ
+786 
-800 IYRKT
+800 
-805 PEGKWTLLTNKET
+805 
-818 GITYTD
+818 
-824 TTAENGKTYYY
+824 
-835 TVRALNGDMRS
+835 
-846 PSYDG
+846 
-851 NKKITCIRTLGN
+851 
-863 VELGEFKNTSDGV
+863 
-876 QINWKAVANAKR
+876 
-888 YQIYRKTPEGK
+888 
-899 WTTLTNKETGTTY
+899 
-912 TDTTAEN
+912 
-919 GKTYYYTV
+919 
-927 RALNGDMRS
+927 
-936 PSYDG
+936 
-941 SRKIECIRSLGN
+941 
-953 VELGKFTNTSNGV
+953 
-966 RINWKAVANVKR
+966 
-978 YQIYRKTPEG
+978 
-988 KWTTLTNK
+988 
-996 ETGTTYTD
+996 
-1004 TTAEN
+1004 
-1009 GKTYYYTV
+1009 
-1017 RALNGDMRSPS
+1017 
-1028 YDGNKKI
+1028 
-1035 ECIRSLGNVELGEFK
+1035 
-1050 NISDG
+1050 
-1055 VQINWKAVANAKRYQ
+1055 
-1070 IYRKTPEG
+1070 
-1078 KWTTLTNKETGTTY
+1078 
-1092 TDTTAENGKTYY
+1092 
-1104 YTVRALNGDMRSPSY
+1104 
-1119 DGSKSITYKKP
+1119 KSITYKKLSV
-1130 FAEVPQTT
+1130 EIPQTT

-1157 CGMPTT
+1157 CGVPTT

-1255 VVADLKAQCE
+1255 VVADLKAQCG
-1265 KTCTTDYEKAVWFN
+1265 KTCTTDFEKAVWFN

-1284 NCRYDFSYSYC
+1284 NCRYDSSYSYC

-1304 LGTCEAYHRAYV
+1304 SGTCEAYHRAYV

-1448 YQLSNTDWSGEKL
+1448 YQLSNTDWGGEKL
-1461 MVTYSQNM
+1461 TVTYSENI
-1469 LHCVIY
+1469 LHCVVE

>member
-1 MSKSMK
+1 MSKNIK
-7 KWFICCLVLSLFFIS
+7 KWFICCLVLSLLFTS

-34 QSTQSKITEDTE
+34 QPAQSEVSEGEECVVSAEADTE
-46 RVVLVEDDTEK
+46 ETGV
-57 LGMSEEVFVS
+57 SEEPVVS
-67 VEDVAPYVILADG
+67 VEEVAPYVILADG

-86 KVDEVSVFSD
+86 KADEVSVLSD

-111 KEQVVVRNSQITV
+111 KEQIVVRNSQITV

-144 EYTEACTGQE
+144 KYTEACTGQE

-161 GIGYSVSTTS
+161 GVGYSVSTTS
-171 YSDAA
+171 YSGAA

-196 SSAVTSAL
+196 TSAVTSAL
-204 TSLNLDG
+204 ASLNLDG

-237 DSNNTVKYTAYG
+237 DSSNTVKYTAYG

-276 RIISGTSNGGS
+276 RIISGTANGGS

-311 QTLNQ
+311 QTLDQ

-331 SAEYTTEEFNDTY
+331 SAEYTTEEFNDAY
-344 PMALNSYYEKNF
+344 PMALNSYYEKTF
-356 NDPLNRDNPQYDNV
+356 NDSLNRDNPQYDNV

-384 SKILI
+384 PKILI

-425 DDVTV
+425 DDVTA

-444 KNIEDSPTAQNQMW
+444 KNVEDSPIAQNQMW
-458 SYVHMNSSATQIS
+458 SYVHMNTSATHIS
-471 FPVIVYIDSNNKIQ
+471 FPVIVYIDSNNKVQ

-502 HYCGVISDGNVYI
+502 HYCGVISDGNVYT

-527 IRKTYPVSTT
+527 IRKTYPVNTT

-548 GYNFSGWNTKADGSG
+548 GYSFSGWNTKADGSG
-563 TSYKPGDE
+563 TGYKPGDA
-571 ISNPSSNIVLYAQW
+571 ISSPKSNIVLYAQW

-591 DNVVLGEFVN
+591 DNVVLGKFVN
-601 TANGVEVN
+601 IGNGVQIN
-609 WKVVANAKTYQVYRK
+609 WKEVANAESYRIGRRA
-624 TPEGKWT
+624 ENGKWKV
-631 LLTNKETGTTYTDTT
+631 LTNSATGSSYTDTT
-646 AESGKTYYYTVRA
+646 AEDGVTYYYTVRA
-659 LNGDM
+659 ING
-664 RSPSYDGNKKITCIR
+664 SVVSASYD
-679 ALGNVELG
+679 
-687 EFKNTPDGVQINWKA
+687 
-702 VANAKTY
+702 
-709 QVYRKT
+709 
-715 PEGKW
+715 
-720 TQLTNKETGTT
+720 TN
-731 YTDTTAESGKTY
+731 
-743 YYTVRALNGDM
+743 
-754 RSPSYD
+754 
-760 GNKKITCIRALGNVE
+760 
-775 LGEFKNTPDGI
+775 
-786 QINWKAVANAKTYQ
+786 
-800 IYRKT
+800 
-805 PEGKWTLLTNKET
+805 
-818 GITYTD
+818 
-824 TTAENGKTYYY
+824 
-835 TVRALNGDMRS
+835 
-846 PSYDG
+846 
-851 NKKITCIRTLGN
+851 
-863 VELGEFKNTSDGV
+863 
-876 QINWKAVANAKR
+876 
-888 YQIYRKTPEGK
+888 
-899 WTTLTNKETGTTY
+899 
-912 TDTTAEN
+912 
-919 GKTYYYTV
+919 
-927 RALNGDMRS
+927 
-936 PSYDG
+936 
-941 SRKIECIRSLGN
+941 
-953 VELGKFTNTSNGV
+953 
-966 RINWKAVANVKR
+966 
-978 YQIYRKTPEG
+978 
-988 KWTTLTNK
+988 
-996 ETGTTYTD
+996 
-1004 TTAEN
+1004 
-1009 GKTYYYTV
+1009 
-1017 RALNGDMRSPS
+1017 
-1028 YDGNKKI
+1028 
-1035 ECIRSLGNVELGEFK
+1035 
-1050 NISDG
+1050 
-1055 VQINWKAVANAKRYQ
+1055 
-1070 IYRKTPEG
+1070 
-1078 KWTTLTNKETGTTY
+1078 
-1092 TDTTAENGKTYY
+1092 
-1104 YTVRALNGDMRSPSY
+1104 
-1119 DGSKSITYKKP
+1119 KSITYKKLSV
-1130 FAEVPQTT
+1130 EIPQTT

-1157 CGMPTT
+1157 CGVPTT

-1255 VVADLKAQCE
+1255 VVADLKAQCG
-1265 KTCTTDYEKAVWFN
+1265 KTCTTDFEKAVWFN

-1284 NCRYDFSYSYC
+1284 NCRYDSSYSYC

-1304 LGTCEAYHRAYV
+1304 SGTCEAYHRAYV

-1448 YQLSNTDWSGEKL
+1448 YQLSNTDWGGEKL
-1461 MVTYSQNM
+1461 TVTYSENI
-1469 LHCVIY
+1469 LHCVVE

>member
-1 MSKSMK
+1 MSKNIK
-7 KWFICCLVLSLFFIS
+7 KWFICCLVLSLLFTS

-34 QSTQSKITEDTE
+34 QPAQSEVSE
-46 RVVLVEDDTEK
+46 GEECVVLAEADKEETGV
-57 LGMSEEVFVS
+57 SEEPVVS
-67 VEDVAPYVILADG
+67 VEEVAPYVILADG

-86 KVDEVSVFSD
+86 KADEVSVLSD

-144 EYTEACTGQE
+144 KYTEACTGQE

-161 GIGYSVSTTS
+161 GVGYSVSTTS
-171 YSDAA
+171 YSGAA

-196 SSAVTSAL
+196 TSAVTSAL
-204 TSLNLDG
+204 ASLNLDG

-237 DSNNTVKYTAYG
+237 DSSNTVKYTAYG

-276 RIISGTSNGGS
+276 RIISGTANGGS

-300 AVDSTWDGQDA
+300 AVDSTWDGQNA
-311 QTLNQ
+311 QTLDQ

-331 SAEYTTEEFNDTY
+331 SAEYTTEEFNDAY
-344 PMALNSYYEKNF
+344 PMALNSYYEKTF
-356 NDPLNRDNPQYDNV
+356 NDSLNRDNPQYDNV
-370 ALDGTTVATVSFSK
+370 ALDDTTVATVSFSK
-384 SKILI
+384 PKILI

-411 GADIVAVAVNTTSV
+411 GADIVAVAINTTSV
-425 DDVTV
+425 DDVTA

-444 KNIEDSPTAQNQMW
+444 KNVEDSPIAQNQMW
-458 SYVHMNSSATQIS
+458 SYVHMNTSATHIS
-471 FPVIVYIDSNNKIQ
+471 FPVIVYIDSNNKVQ

-502 HYCGVISDGNVYI
+502 HYCGVISDGNVYT

-527 IRKTYPVSTT
+527 IRKTYPVNTT
-537 AVVEECTYAKD
+537 AVAEECTYAKD
-548 GYNFSGWNTKADGSG
+548 GYSFSGWNTKADGSG
-563 TSYKPGDE
+563 TGYKPGDA
-571 ISNPSSNIVLYAQW
+571 ISSPKSNIVLYAQW

-591 DNVVLGEFVN
+591 DNVVLGKFVN
-601 TANGVEVN
+601 IGNGVQIN
-609 WKVVANAKTYQVYRK
+609 WKEVANAESYRIGRRA
-624 TPEGKWT
+624 ENGKWKV
-631 LLTNKETGTTYTDTT
+631 LTNSATGSSYTDTT
-646 AESGKTYYYTVRA
+646 AEDGVTYYYTVRA
-659 LNGDM
+659 ING
-664 RSPSYDGNKKITCIR
+664 SVVSASYD
-679 ALGNVELG
+679 
-687 EFKNTPDGVQINWKA
+687 
-702 VANAKTY
+702 
-709 QVYRKT
+709 
-715 PEGKW
+715 
-720 TQLTNKETGTT
+720 TN
-731 YTDTTAESGKTY
+731 
-743 YYTVRALNGDM
+743 
-754 RSPSYD
+754 
-760 GNKKITCIRALGNVE
+760 
-775 LGEFKNTPDGI
+775 
-786 QINWKAVANAKTYQ
+786 
-800 IYRKT
+800 
-805 PEGKWTLLTNKET
+805 
-818 GITYTD
+818 
-824 TTAENGKTYYY
+824 
-835 TVRALNGDMRS
+835 
-846 PSYDG
+846 
-851 NKKITCIRTLGN
+851 
-863 VELGEFKNTSDGV
+863 
-876 QINWKAVANAKR
+876 
-888 YQIYRKTPEGK
+888 
-899 WTTLTNKETGTTY
+899 
-912 TDTTAEN
+912 
-919 GKTYYYTV
+919 
-927 RALNGDMRS
+927 
-936 PSYDG
+936 
-941 SRKIECIRSLGN
+941 
-953 VELGKFTNTSNGV
+953 
-966 RINWKAVANVKR
+966 
-978 YQIYRKTPEG
+978 
-988 KWTTLTNK
+988 
-996 ETGTTYTD
+996 
-1004 TTAEN
+1004 
-1009 GKTYYYTV
+1009 
-1017 RALNGDMRSPS
+1017 
-1028 YDGNKKI
+1028 
-1035 ECIRSLGNVELGEFK
+1035 
-1050 NISDG
+1050 
-1055 VQINWKAVANAKRYQ
+1055 
-1070 IYRKTPEG
+1070 
-1078 KWTTLTNKETGTTY
+1078 
-1092 TDTTAENGKTYY
+1092 
-1104 YTVRALNGDMRSPSY
+1104 
-1119 DGSKSITYKKP
+1119 KSITYKKLSV
-1130 FAEVPQTT
+1130 EIPQTT

-1157 CGMPTT
+1157 CGVPTT

-1255 VVADLKAQCE
+1255 VVADLKAQCG
-1265 KTCTTDYEKAVWFN
+1265 KTCTTDFEKAVWFN

-1284 NCRYDFSYSYC
+1284 NCRYDSSYSYC

-1304 LGTCEAYHRAYV
+1304 SGTCEAYHRAYV

-1448 YQLSNTDWSGEKL
+1448 YQLSNTDWGGEKL
-1461 MVTYSQNM
+1461 TVTYSENI
-1469 LHCVIY
+1469 LHCVVE

>member
-1 MSKSMK
+1 MSKNIK
-7 KWFICCLVLSLFFIS
+7 KWFICCLVLSLLFTS

-34 QSTQSKITEDTE
+34 QPAQSEVSE
-46 RVVLVEDDTEK
+46 GEECVVLAEADKEETGV
-57 LGMSEEVFVS
+57 SEEPVVS
-67 VEDVAPYVILADG
+67 VEEVAPYVILADG

-86 KVDEVSVFSD
+86 KADEVSVLSD

-144 EYTEACTGQE
+144 KYTEACTGQE

-161 GIGYSVSTTS
+161 GVGYSVSTTS
-171 YSDAA
+171 YSGAA

-196 SSAVTSAL
+196 TSAVTSAL
-204 TSLNLDG
+204 ASLNLDG

-237 DSNNTVKYTAYG
+237 DSSNTVKYTAYG

-276 RIISGTSNGGS
+276 RIISGTANGGS

-311 QTLNQ
+311 QTLDQ

-331 SAEYTTEEFNDTY
+331 SAEYTTEEFNDAY
-344 PMALNSYYEKNF
+344 PMALNSYYEKTF
-356 NDPLNRDNPQYDNV
+356 NDSLNLDNPQYDNV

-384 SKILI
+384 PKILI

-425 DDVTV
+425 DDVTA

-444 KNIEDSPTAQNQMW
+444 KNVEDSPIAQNQMW
-458 SYVHMNSSATQIS
+458 SYVHMNTSATHIS
-471 FPVIVYIDSNNKIQ
+471 FPVIVYIDSNNKVQ

-502 HYCGVISDGNVYI
+502 HYCGVISDGNVYT

-527 IRKTYPVSTT
+527 IRKTYPVNTT
-537 AVVEECTYAKD
+537 AVAEECTYAKD
-548 GYNFSGWNTKADGSG
+548 GYSFSGWNTKADGSG
-563 TSYKPGDE
+563 TGYKPGDA
-571 ISNPSSNIVLYAQW
+571 ISSPKSNIVLYAQW

-591 DNVVLGEFVN
+591 DNVVLGKFVN
-601 TANGVEVN
+601 IGNGVQIN
-609 WKVVANAKTYQVYRK
+609 WKEVANAESYRIGRRA
-624 TPEGKWT
+624 ENGKWKV
-631 LLTNKETGTTYTDTT
+631 LTNSATGSSYTDTT
-646 AESGKTYYYTVRA
+646 AEDGVTYYYTVRA
-659 LNGDM
+659 ING
-664 RSPSYDGNKKITCIR
+664 SVVSASYDTKKSITCVR
-679 ALGNVELG
+679 SLGKAELQ
-687 EFKNTPDGVQINWKA
+687 EFKNTSSGVEVNWKE
-702 VANAKTY
+702 VANAEN
-709 QVYRKT
+709 YRVGRRA
-715 PEGKW
+715 ENGKW
-720 TQLTNKETGTT
+720 KVLTNSATGSS
-731 YTDTTAESGKTY
+731 YTDTTAEDGVTY
-743 YYTVRALNGDM
+743 YYTVRAING
-754 RSPSYD
+754 SVVSASYD
-760 GNKKITCIRALGNVE
+760 TKKSITCVRSLGKAE
-775 LGEFKNTPDGI
+775 LQEFKNTSSGVEV
-786 QINWKAVANAKTYQ
+786 NWKEVANAEN
-800 IYRKT
+800 YRVGRRA
-805 PEGKWTLLTNKET
+805 ENGKWKVLTNSAT
-818 GITYTD
+818 GSSYTD
-824 TTAENGKTYYY
+824 TTAEDGVTYYY
-835 TVRALNGDMRS
+835 TVRAINGS
-846 PSYDG
+846 VVSASYD
-851 NKKITCIRTLGN
+851 
-863 VELGEFKNTSDGV
+863 
-876 QINWKAVANAKR
+876 
-888 YQIYRKTPEGK
+888 
-899 WTTLTNKETGTTY
+899 TN
-912 TDTTAEN
+912 
-919 GKTYYYTV
+919 
-927 RALNGDMRS
+927 
-936 PSYDG
+936 
-941 SRKIECIRSLGN
+941 
-953 VELGKFTNTSNGV
+953 
-966 RINWKAVANVKR
+966 
-978 YQIYRKTPEG
+978 
-988 KWTTLTNK
+988 
-996 ETGTTYTD
+996 
-1004 TTAEN
+1004 
-1009 GKTYYYTV
+1009 
-1017 RALNGDMRSPS
+1017 
-1028 YDGNKKI
+1028 
-1035 ECIRSLGNVELGEFK
+1035 
-1050 NISDG
+1050 
-1055 VQINWKAVANAKRYQ
+1055 
-1070 IYRKTPEG
+1070 
-1078 KWTTLTNKETGTTY
+1078 
-1092 TDTTAENGKTYY
+1092 
-1104 YTVRALNGDMRSPSY
+1104 
-1119 DGSKSITYKKP
+1119 KSITYKKLSV
-1130 FAEVPQTT
+1130 EIPQTT

-1255 VVADLKAQCE
+1255 VVADLKAQCG
-1265 KTCTTDYEKAVWFN
+1265 KTCTTDFEKAVWFN

-1284 NCRYDFSYSYC
+1284 NCRYDSSYSYC

-1304 LGTCEAYHRAYV
+1304 SGTCEAYHRAYV

-1364 QHLYFGLND
+1364 QHLFFGLND

-1448 YQLSNTDWSGEKL
+1448 YQLSNTDWGGEKL
-1461 MVTYSQNM
+1461 TVTYSENI
-1469 LHCVIY
+1469 LHCVVE

>member
-1 MSKSMK
+1 MSKNIK
-7 KWFICCLVLSLFFIS
+7 KWFICCLVLSLLFTS

-34 QSTQSKITEDTE
+34 QPAQSEVSEGEECVVSAEADTE
-46 RVVLVEDDTEK
+46 ETGV
-57 LGMSEEVFVS
+57 SEEPVVS
-67 VEDVAPYVILADG
+67 VEEVAPFVILADG

-86 KVDEVSVFSD
+86 KADEVSVLS
-96 DVVQLETEDALYQYL
+96 DVVKLETEDALYQYL

-196 SSAVTSAL
+196 TSAVTSAL
-204 TSLNLDG
+204 ASLNLNG

-237 DSNNTVKYTAYG
+237 DSSNTVKYTAYG

-276 RIISGTSNGGS
+276 RIISGTANGGS
-287 HAWNIVK
+287 HAWNIVR

-300 AVDSTWDGQDA
+300 NVDTTWDGQDS
-311 QTLNQ
+311 QTLDH
-316 YLLKSEKDFSADHTR
+316 YLLKSEKDFSADHAR
-331 SAEYTTEEFNDTY
+331 SEEYTTEAFNAAY
-344 PMALNSYYEKNF
+344 PMALNSYYEKTF
-356 NDPLNRDNPQYDNV
+356 NDPLNCDNPQYDNV
-370 ALDGTTVATVSFSK
+370 ALDGTTVTTASSSK
-384 SKILI
+384 PKIMI
-389 YFSTQCGYSQATIGE
+389 YFSTQCGYSQATIQGL
-404 ISKNTYT
+404 SKNTYT
-411 GADIVAVAVNTTSV
+411 GVDIIAVAVNTTSSDEV
-425 DDVTV
+425 IA

-444 KNIEDSPTAQNQMW
+444 KNVETSSTVQSQMW

-471 FPVIVYIDSNNKIQ
+471 FPVIVYIDSNNKVQ

-502 HYCGVISDGNVYI
+502 HYCGVIGDGNVYT

-548 GYNFSGWNTKADGSG
+548 GYNFSGWNTKVDGSG
-563 TSYKPGDE
+563 TNYKPGDE
-571 ISNPSSNIVLYAQW
+571 ISSPRSNMVLYAQW
-585 NANVTL
+585 NVNVTL
-591 DNVVLGEFVN
+591 DNVVLGEFIN
-601 TANGVEVN
+601 ISSGV
-609 WKVVANAKTYQVYRK
+609 R
-624 TPEGKWT
+624 
-631 LLTNKETGTTYTDTT
+631 
-646 AESGKTYYYTVRA
+646 
-659 LNGDM
+659 
-664 RSPSYDGNKKITCIR
+664 
-679 ALGNVELG
+679 
-687 EFKNTPDGVQINWKA
+687 INWKA

-720 TQLTNKETGTT
+720 TL
-731 YTDTTAESGKTY
+731 
-743 YYTVRALNGDM
+743 
-754 RSPSYD
+754 
-760 GNKKITCIRALGNVE
+760 
-775 LGEFKNTPDGI
+775 
-786 QINWKAVANAKTYQ
+786 
-800 IYRKT
+800 
-805 PEGKWTLLTNKET
+805 
-818 GITYTD
+818 
-824 TTAENGKTYYY
+824 
-835 TVRALNGDMRS
+835 
-846 PSYDG
+846 
-851 NKKITCIRTLGN
+851 
-863 VELGEFKNTSDGV
+863 
-876 QINWKAVANAKR
+876 
-888 YQIYRKTPEGK
+888 
-899 WTTLTNKETGTTY
+899 LTNKETGTTY

-941 SRKIECIRSLGN
+941 NKKIICIRTLGN
-953 VELGKFTNTSNGV
+953 VELGEFKNTSDGV
-966 RINWKAVANVKR
+966 QINWKAVANAKT
-978 YQIYRKTPEG
+978 YQVYRKTPEG
-988 KWTTLTNK
+988 KWTLLTNK

-1055 VQINWKAVANAKRYQ
+1055 VQINWKAVAKAKRYQ

-1199 KFFSKDSFD
+1199 KYFSKDSFD

-1265 KTCTTDYEKAVWFN
+1265 KTCTTDFEKAVWFN

-1284 NCRYDFSYSYC
+1284 NCRYDSSYSYC

-1304 LGTCEAYHRAYV
+1304 SGTCEAYHRAYV

-1364 QHLYFGLND
+1364 QHVYIGLND
-1373 ELMNQIHSSV
+1373 EWMNQIHSSV

-1448 YQLSNTDWSGEKL
+1448 YQLSNTDWGGEKL
-1461 MVTYSQNM
+1461 TVTYSENI
-1469 LHCVIY
+1469 LHCVVE

>member
-1 MSKSMK
+1 MSKNIK
-7 KWFICCLVLSLFFIS
+7 KWFICCLVLSLLFTS

-34 QSTQSKITEDTE
+34 QPAQSEVSE
-46 RVVLVEDDTEK
+46 GEECVVLAEADKEETGV
-57 LGMSEEVFVS
+57 SEEPVVS
-67 VEDVAPYVILADG
+67 VEEVAPYVILADG

-86 KVDEVSVFSD
+86 KADEVSVLSD

-144 EYTEACTGQE
+144 KYTEACTGQE

-161 GIGYSVSTTS
+161 GVGYSVSTTS
-171 YSDAA
+171 YSGAA

-196 SSAVTSAL
+196 TSAVTSAL
-204 TSLNLDG
+204 ASLNLDG

-237 DSNNTVKYTAYG
+237 DSSNTVKYTAYG

-276 RIISGTSNGGS
+276 RIISGTANGGS

-311 QTLNQ
+311 QTLDQ

-331 SAEYTTEEFNDTY
+331 SAEYTTEEFNDAY
-344 PMALNSYYEKNF
+344 PMALNSYYEKTF
-356 NDPLNRDNPQYDNV
+356 NDSLNLDNPQYDNV

-384 SKILI
+384 PKILI

-425 DDVTV
+425 DDVTA

-444 KNIEDSPTAQNQMW
+444 KNVEDSPIAQNQMW
-458 SYVHMNSSATQIS
+458 SYVHMNTSATHIS
-471 FPVIVYIDSNNKIQ
+471 FPVIVYIDSNNKVQ

-502 HYCGVISDGNVYI
+502 HYCGVISDGNVYT

-527 IRKTYPVSTT
+527 IRKTYPVNTT
-537 AVVEECTYAKD
+537 AVAEECTYAKD
-548 GYNFSGWNTKADGSG
+548 GYSFSGWNTKADGSG
-563 TSYKPGDE
+563 TGYKPGDE
-571 ISNPSSNIVLYAQW
+571 ISSPKSNIVLYAQW

-591 DNVVLGEFVN
+591 DNVVLGKFVN
-601 TANGVEVN
+601 IGNGVQIN
-609 WKVVANAKTYQVYRK
+609 WKEVANAESYRIGRRA
-624 TPEGKWT
+624 ENGKWKV
-631 LLTNKETGTTYTDTT
+631 LTNSATGSSYTDTT
-646 AESGKTYYYTVRA
+646 AEDGVTYYYTVRA
-659 LNGDM
+659 ING
-664 RSPSYDGNKKITCIR
+664 SVVSASYD
-679 ALGNVELG
+679 
-687 EFKNTPDGVQINWKA
+687 
-702 VANAKTY
+702 
-709 QVYRKT
+709 
-715 PEGKW
+715 
-720 TQLTNKETGTT
+720 TN
-731 YTDTTAESGKTY
+731 
-743 YYTVRALNGDM
+743 
-754 RSPSYD
+754 
-760 GNKKITCIRALGNVE
+760 
-775 LGEFKNTPDGI
+775 
-786 QINWKAVANAKTYQ
+786 
-800 IYRKT
+800 
-805 PEGKWTLLTNKET
+805 
-818 GITYTD
+818 
-824 TTAENGKTYYY
+824 
-835 TVRALNGDMRS
+835 
-846 PSYDG
+846 
-851 NKKITCIRTLGN
+851 
-863 VELGEFKNTSDGV
+863 
-876 QINWKAVANAKR
+876 
-888 YQIYRKTPEGK
+888 
-899 WTTLTNKETGTTY
+899 
-912 TDTTAEN
+912 
-919 GKTYYYTV
+919 
-927 RALNGDMRS
+927 
-936 PSYDG
+936 
-941 SRKIECIRSLGN
+941 
-953 VELGKFTNTSNGV
+953 
-966 RINWKAVANVKR
+966 
-978 YQIYRKTPEG
+978 
-988 KWTTLTNK
+988 
-996 ETGTTYTD
+996 
-1004 TTAEN
+1004 
-1009 GKTYYYTV
+1009 
-1017 RALNGDMRSPS
+1017 
-1028 YDGNKKI
+1028 
-1035 ECIRSLGNVELGEFK
+1035 
-1050 NISDG
+1050 
-1055 VQINWKAVANAKRYQ
+1055 
-1070 IYRKTPEG
+1070 
-1078 KWTTLTNKETGTTY
+1078 
-1092 TDTTAENGKTYY
+1092 
-1104 YTVRALNGDMRSPSY
+1104 
-1119 DGSKSITYKKP
+1119 KSITYKKLSV
-1130 FAEVPQTT
+1130 EIPQTT

-1157 CGMPTT
+1157 CGVPTT

-1255 VVADLKAQCE
+1255 VVADLKAQCG
-1265 KTCTTDYEKAVWFN
+1265 KTCTTDFEKAVWFN

-1284 NCRYDFSYSYC
+1284 NCRYDSSYSYC

-1304 LGTCEAYHRAYV
+1304 SGTCEAYHRAYV

-1448 YQLSNTDWSGEKL
+1448 YQLSNTDWGGEKL
-1461 MVTYSQNM
+1461 TVTYSENI
-1469 LHCVIY
+1469 LHCVVE

>member
-1 MSKSMK
+1 MSKNIK
-7 KWFICCLVLSLFFIS
+7 KWFICCLVLSLLFTS

-34 QSTQSKITEDTE
+34 QPAQSEVSEGEECVVSAEADTE
-46 RVVLVEDDTEK
+46 ETGV
-57 LGMSEEVFVS
+57 SEEPVVS
-67 VEDVAPYVILADG
+67 VEEVAPYVILADG

-86 KVDEVSVFSD
+86 KADEVSVLSD

-111 KEQVVVRNSQITV
+111 KEQIVVRNSQITV

-144 EYTEACTGQE
+144 KYTEACTGQE

-161 GIGYSVSTTS
+161 GVGYSVSTTS
-171 YSDAA
+171 YSGAA

-196 SSAVTSAL
+196 TSAVTSAL
-204 TSLNLDG
+204 ASLNLDG

-217 VVAIH
+217 AVAIH

-237 DSNNTVKYTAYG
+237 DSSNTVKYTAYG

-276 RIISGTSNGGS
+276 RIISGTANGGS

-311 QTLNQ
+311 QTLDQ

-331 SAEYTTEEFNDTY
+331 SAEYTTEEFNDAY
-344 PMALNSYYEKNF
+344 PMALNSYYEKTF
-356 NDPLNRDNPQYDNV
+356 NDSLNRDNPQYDNV

-384 SKILI
+384 PKILI

-425 DDVTV
+425 DDVTA

-444 KNIEDSPTAQNQMW
+444 KNVEDSPIAQNQMW
-458 SYVHMNSSATQIS
+458 SYVHMNTSATHIS
-471 FPVIVYIDSNNKIQ
+471 FPVIVYIDSNNKVQ

-502 HYCGVISDGNVYI
+502 HYCGVISDGNVYT

-527 IRKTYPVSTT
+527 IRKTYPVNTT

-548 GYNFSGWNTKADGSG
+548 GYSFSGWNTKADGSG
-563 TSYKPGDE
+563 TGYKPGDA
-571 ISNPSSNIVLYAQW
+571 ISSPKSNIVLYAQW

-591 DNVVLGEFVN
+591 DNVVLGKFVN
-601 TANGVEVN
+601 IGNGVQIN
-609 WKVVANAKTYQVYRK
+609 WKEVANAESYRIGRRA
-624 TPEGKWT
+624 ENGKWKV
-631 LLTNKETGTTYTDTT
+631 LTNSATGSSYTDTT
-646 AESGKTYYYTVRA
+646 AEDGVTYYYTVRA
-659 LNGDM
+659 ING
-664 RSPSYDGNKKITCIR
+664 SVVSASYDTKKSITCVR
-679 ALGNVELG
+679 KLGKAELQ
-687 EFKNTPDGVQINWKA
+687 EFKNTSSGVEVNWKE
-702 VANAKTY
+702 VANAEN
-709 QVYRKT
+709 YRVGRRA
-715 PEGKW
+715 ENGKW
-720 TQLTNKETGTT
+720 KVLTNSATGSS
-731 YTDTTAESGKTY
+731 YTDTTAEDGVTY
-743 YYTVRALNGDM
+743 YYTVRAING
-754 RSPSYD
+754 SVVSASYD
-760 GNKKITCIRALGNVE
+760 
-775 LGEFKNTPDGI
+775 
-786 QINWKAVANAKTYQ
+786 
-800 IYRKT
+800 
-805 PEGKWTLLTNKET
+805 TN
-818 GITYTD
+818 
-824 TTAENGKTYYY
+824 
-835 TVRALNGDMRS
+835 
-846 PSYDG
+846 
-851 NKKITCIRTLGN
+851 
-863 VELGEFKNTSDGV
+863 
-876 QINWKAVANAKR
+876 
-888 YQIYRKTPEGK
+888 
-899 WTTLTNKETGTTY
+899 
-912 TDTTAEN
+912 
-919 GKTYYYTV
+919 
-927 RALNGDMRS
+927 
-936 PSYDG
+936 
-941 SRKIECIRSLGN
+941 
-953 VELGKFTNTSNGV
+953 
-966 RINWKAVANVKR
+966 
-978 YQIYRKTPEG
+978 
-988 KWTTLTNK
+988 
-996 ETGTTYTD
+996 
-1004 TTAEN
+1004 
-1009 GKTYYYTV
+1009 
-1017 RALNGDMRSPS
+1017 
-1028 YDGNKKI
+1028 
-1035 ECIRSLGNVELGEFK
+1035 
-1050 NISDG
+1050 
-1055 VQINWKAVANAKRYQ
+1055 
-1070 IYRKTPEG
+1070 
-1078 KWTTLTNKETGTTY
+1078 
-1092 TDTTAENGKTYY
+1092 
-1104 YTVRALNGDMRSPSY
+1104 
-1119 DGSKSITYKKP
+1119 KSITYKKLSV
-1130 FAEVPQTT
+1130 EIPQTT

-1157 CGMPTT
+1157 CGVPTT

-1448 YQLSNTDWSGEKL
+1448 YQLSNTDWSGDRL
-1461 MVTYSQNM
+1461 VVTYSENI
-1469 LHCVIY
+1469 LHCVVE

>member
-1 MSKSMK
+1 MSKNIK
-7 KWFICCLVLSLFFIS
+7 KWFICCLVLSLLFTS

-34 QSTQSKITEDTE
+34 QPAQSEVSE
-46 RVVLVEDDTEK
+46 GEECVVLAEADKEETGV
-57 LGMSEEVFVS
+57 SEEPVVS
-67 VEDVAPYVILADG
+67 VEEVAPYVILADG

-86 KVDEVSVFSD
+86 KADEVSVLSD

-144 EYTEACTGQE
+144 KYTEACTGQE

-161 GIGYSVSTTS
+161 GVGYSVSTTS
-171 YSDAA
+171 YSGAA

-196 SSAVTSAL
+196 TSAVTSAL
-204 TSLNLDG
+204 ASLNLDE

-237 DSNNTVKYTAYG
+237 DSSNIVKYTAYG

-276 RIISGTSNGGS
+276 RIISGTANGGS

-311 QTLNQ
+311 QTLDQ

-331 SAEYTTEEFNDTY
+331 SAEYTTEEFNDAY
-344 PMALNSYYEKNF
+344 PMALNSYYEKTF
-356 NDPLNRDNPQYDNV
+356 NDSLNRDNPQYDNV

-384 SKILI
+384 PKILI

-425 DDVTV
+425 DDVTA

-444 KNIEDSPTAQNQMW
+444 KNVEDSPIAQNQMW
-458 SYVHMNSSATQIS
+458 SYVHMNTSATHIS
-471 FPVIVYIDSNNKIQ
+471 FPVIVYIDSNNKVQ

-502 HYCGVISDGNVYI
+502 HYCGVISDGNVYT

-527 IRKTYPVSTT
+527 IRKTYPVNTT
-537 AVVEECTYAKD
+537 AVAEECTYAKD
-548 GYNFSGWNTKADGSG
+548 GYSFSGWNTKADGSG
-563 TSYKPGDE
+563 TGYKPGDA
-571 ISNPSSNIVLYAQW
+571 ISSPKSNIVLYAQW

-591 DNVVLGEFVN
+591 DNVVLGKFVN
-601 TANGVEVN
+601 IGNGVQIN
-609 WKVVANAKTYQVYRK
+609 WKEVANAESYRIGRRA
-624 TPEGKWT
+624 ENGKWKV
-631 LLTNKETGTTYTDTT
+631 LTNSATGSSYTDTT
-646 AESGKTYYYTVRA
+646 AEDGVTYYYTVRA
-659 LNGDM
+659 ING
-664 RSPSYDGNKKITCIR
+664 SVVSASYD
-679 ALGNVELG
+679 
-687 EFKNTPDGVQINWKA
+687 
-702 VANAKTY
+702 
-709 QVYRKT
+709 
-715 PEGKW
+715 
-720 TQLTNKETGTT
+720 TN
-731 YTDTTAESGKTY
+731 
-743 YYTVRALNGDM
+743 
-754 RSPSYD
+754 
-760 GNKKITCIRALGNVE
+760 
-775 LGEFKNTPDGI
+775 
-786 QINWKAVANAKTYQ
+786 
-800 IYRKT
+800 
-805 PEGKWTLLTNKET
+805 
-818 GITYTD
+818 
-824 TTAENGKTYYY
+824 
-835 TVRALNGDMRS
+835 
-846 PSYDG
+846 
-851 NKKITCIRTLGN
+851 
-863 VELGEFKNTSDGV
+863 
-876 QINWKAVANAKR
+876 
-888 YQIYRKTPEGK
+888 
-899 WTTLTNKETGTTY
+899 
-912 TDTTAEN
+912 
-919 GKTYYYTV
+919 
-927 RALNGDMRS
+927 
-936 PSYDG
+936 
-941 SRKIECIRSLGN
+941 
-953 VELGKFTNTSNGV
+953 
-966 RINWKAVANVKR
+966 
-978 YQIYRKTPEG
+978 
-988 KWTTLTNK
+988 
-996 ETGTTYTD
+996 
-1004 TTAEN
+1004 
-1009 GKTYYYTV
+1009 
-1017 RALNGDMRSPS
+1017 
-1028 YDGNKKI
+1028 
-1035 ECIRSLGNVELGEFK
+1035 
-1050 NISDG
+1050 
-1055 VQINWKAVANAKRYQ
+1055 
-1070 IYRKTPEG
+1070 
-1078 KWTTLTNKETGTTY
+1078 
-1092 TDTTAENGKTYY
+1092 
-1104 YTVRALNGDMRSPSY
+1104 
-1119 DGSKSITYKKP
+1119 KSITYKKLSV
-1130 FAEVPQTT
+1130 EIPQTT

-1157 CGMPTT
+1157 CGVPTT

-1255 VVADLKAQCE
+1255 VVADLKAQCG
-1265 KTCTTDYEKAVWFN
+1265 KTCTTDFEKAVWFN

-1284 NCRYDFSYSYC
+1284 NCRYDSSYSYC

-1304 LGTCEAYHRAYV
+1304 SGTCEAYHRAYV

-1448 YQLSNTDWSGEKL
+1448 YQLSNTDWGGEKL
-1461 MVTYSQNM
+1461 TVTYSENI
-1469 LHCVIY
+1469 LHCVVE

>member
-1 MSKSMK
+1 MSKNIK
-7 KWFICCLVLSLFFIS
+7 KWFICCLVLSLLFTS

-34 QSTQSKITEDTE
+34 QPAQSEVSEGEECVVSAEADTE
-46 RVVLVEDDTEK
+46 ETGV
-57 LGMSEEVFVS
+57 SEEPVVS
-67 VEDVAPYVILADG
+67 VEEVAPYVILADG

-86 KVDEVSVFSD
+86 KADEVSVLSD

-111 KEQVVVRNSQITV
+111 KEQIVVRNSQITV

-144 EYTEACTGQE
+144 KYTEACTGQE

-161 GIGYSVSTTS
+161 GVGYSVSTTS
-171 YSDAA
+171 YSGAA

-196 SSAVTSAL
+196 TSAVTSAL
-204 TSLNLDG
+204 ASLNLDG

-237 DSNNTVKYTAYG
+237 DSSNTVKYTAYG

-276 RIISGTSNGGS
+276 RIISGTANGGS

-311 QTLNQ
+311 QTLDQ

-331 SAEYTTEEFNDTY
+331 SAEYTTEEFNDAY
-344 PMALNSYYEKNF
+344 PMALNSYYEKTF
-356 NDPLNRDNPQYDNV
+356 NDSLNRDNPQYDNV

-384 SKILI
+384 PKILI

-425 DDVTV
+425 DDVTA

-444 KNIEDSPTAQNQMW
+444 KNVEDSPIAQNQMW
-458 SYVHMNSSATQIS
+458 SYVHMNTSATHIS
-471 FPVIVYIDSNNKIQ
+471 FPVIVYIDSNNKVQ

-502 HYCGVISDGNVYI
+502 HYCGVISDGNVYT

-527 IRKTYPVSTT
+527 IRKTYPVNTT

-548 GYNFSGWNTKADGSG
+548 GYSFSGWNTKADGSG
-563 TSYKPGDE
+563 TGYKPGDA
-571 ISNPSSNIVLYAQW
+571 ISSPKSNIVLYAQW

-591 DNVVLGEFVN
+591 DNVVLGKFVN
-601 TANGVEVN
+601 IGNGVQIN
-609 WKVVANAKTYQVYRK
+609 WKEVANAESYRIGRRA
-624 TPEGKWT
+624 ENGKWKV
-631 LLTNKETGTTYTDTT
+631 LTNSATGSSYTDTT
-646 AESGKTYYYTVRA
+646 AEDGVTYYYTVRA
-659 LNGDM
+659 INDKVV
-664 RSPSYDGNKKITCIR
+664 SASYDTKKSITCVR
-679 ALGNVELG
+679 KLGKAELQ
-687 EFKNTPDGVQINWKA
+687 EFKNTSSGVEVNWKE
-702 VANAKTY
+702 VANAEN
-709 QVYRKT
+709 YRVGRRA
-715 PEGKW
+715 ENGKW
-720 TQLTNKETGTT
+720 KVLTNSATGSS
-731 YTDTTAESGKTY
+731 YTDTTAEDGVTY
-743 YYTVRALNGDM
+743 YYTVRAING
-754 RSPSYD
+754 SVVSASYD
-760 GNKKITCIRALGNVE
+760 
-775 LGEFKNTPDGI
+775 
-786 QINWKAVANAKTYQ
+786 
-800 IYRKT
+800 
-805 PEGKWTLLTNKET
+805 TN
-818 GITYTD
+818 
-824 TTAENGKTYYY
+824 
-835 TVRALNGDMRS
+835 
-846 PSYDG
+846 
-851 NKKITCIRTLGN
+851 
-863 VELGEFKNTSDGV
+863 
-876 QINWKAVANAKR
+876 
-888 YQIYRKTPEGK
+888 
-899 WTTLTNKETGTTY
+899 
-912 TDTTAEN
+912 
-919 GKTYYYTV
+919 
-927 RALNGDMRS
+927 
-936 PSYDG
+936 
-941 SRKIECIRSLGN
+941 
-953 VELGKFTNTSNGV
+953 
-966 RINWKAVANVKR
+966 
-978 YQIYRKTPEG
+978 
-988 KWTTLTNK
+988 
-996 ETGTTYTD
+996 
-1004 TTAEN
+1004 
-1009 GKTYYYTV
+1009 
-1017 RALNGDMRSPS
+1017 
-1028 YDGNKKI
+1028 
-1035 ECIRSLGNVELGEFK
+1035 
-1050 NISDG
+1050 
-1055 VQINWKAVANAKRYQ
+1055 
-1070 IYRKTPEG
+1070 
-1078 KWTTLTNKETGTTY
+1078 
-1092 TDTTAENGKTYY
+1092 
-1104 YTVRALNGDMRSPSY
+1104 
-1119 DGSKSITYKKP
+1119 KSITYKKLSV
-1130 FAEVPQTT
+1130 EIPQTT

-1157 CGMPTT
+1157 CGVPTT

-1448 YQLSNTDWSGEKL
+1448 YQLSNTDWSGDRL
-1461 MVTYSQNM
+1461 VVTYSENI
-1469 LHCVIY
+1469 LHCVVE

>member
-1 MSKSMK
+1 MSKNIK
-7 KWFICCLVLSLFFIS
+7 KWFICCLVLSLLFTS

-34 QSTQSKITEDTE
+34 QPAQSEVSE
-46 RVVLVEDDTEK
+46 GEECVVLAEADKEETGV
-57 LGMSEEVFVS
+57 SEEPVVS
-67 VEDVAPYVILADG
+67 VEEVAPYVILADG

-86 KVDEVSVFSD
+86 KADEVSVLSD

-111 KEQVVVRNSQITV
+111 KEQIVVRNSQITV

-144 EYTEACTGQE
+144 KYTEACTGQE

-161 GIGYSVSTTS
+161 GVGYSVSTTS
-171 YSDAA
+171 YSGAA

-196 SSAVTSAL
+196 TSAVTSAL
-204 TSLNLDG
+204 ASLNLDG

-237 DSNNTVKYTAYG
+237 DSSNTVKYTAYG

-276 RIISGTSNGGS
+276 RIISGTANGGS

-311 QTLNQ
+311 QTLDQ

-331 SAEYTTEEFNDTY
+331 SAEYTTEEFNDAY
-344 PMALNSYYEKNF
+344 PMALNSYYEKTF
-356 NDPLNRDNPQYDNV
+356 NDSLNRDNPQYDNV

-384 SKILI
+384 PKILI

-425 DDVTV
+425 DDVTA

-444 KNIEDSPTAQNQMW
+444 KNVEDSPIAQNQMW
-458 SYVHMNSSATQIS
+458 SYVHMNTSATHIS
-471 FPVIVYIDSNNKIQ
+471 FPVIVYIDSNNKVQ

-502 HYCGVISDGNVYI
+502 HYCGVISDGNVYT

-527 IRKTYPVSTT
+527 IRKTYPVNTT

-548 GYNFSGWNTKADGSG
+548 GYSFSGWNTKADGSG
-563 TSYKPGDE
+563 TGYKPGDA
-571 ISNPSSNIVLYAQW
+571 ISSPKSNIVLYAQW

-591 DNVVLGEFVN
+591 DNVVLGKFVN
-601 TANGVEVN
+601 IGNGVQIN
-609 WKVVANAKTYQVYRK
+609 WKEVANAESYRIGRRA
-624 TPEGKWT
+624 ENGKWKV
-631 LLTNKETGTTYTDTT
+631 LTNSATGSSYTDTT
-646 AESGKTYYYTVRA
+646 AEDGVTYYYTVRA
-659 LNGDM
+659 ING
-664 RSPSYDGNKKITCIR
+664 SVVSASYD
-679 ALGNVELG
+679 
-687 EFKNTPDGVQINWKA
+687 
-702 VANAKTY
+702 
-709 QVYRKT
+709 
-715 PEGKW
+715 
-720 TQLTNKETGTT
+720 TN
-731 YTDTTAESGKTY
+731 
-743 YYTVRALNGDM
+743 
-754 RSPSYD
+754 
-760 GNKKITCIRALGNVE
+760 
-775 LGEFKNTPDGI
+775 
-786 QINWKAVANAKTYQ
+786 
-800 IYRKT
+800 
-805 PEGKWTLLTNKET
+805 
-818 GITYTD
+818 
-824 TTAENGKTYYY
+824 
-835 TVRALNGDMRS
+835 
-846 PSYDG
+846 
-851 NKKITCIRTLGN
+851 
-863 VELGEFKNTSDGV
+863 
-876 QINWKAVANAKR
+876 
-888 YQIYRKTPEGK
+888 
-899 WTTLTNKETGTTY
+899 
-912 TDTTAEN
+912 
-919 GKTYYYTV
+919 
-927 RALNGDMRS
+927 
-936 PSYDG
+936 
-941 SRKIECIRSLGN
+941 
-953 VELGKFTNTSNGV
+953 
-966 RINWKAVANVKR
+966 
-978 YQIYRKTPEG
+978 
-988 KWTTLTNK
+988 
-996 ETGTTYTD
+996 
-1004 TTAEN
+1004 
-1009 GKTYYYTV
+1009 
-1017 RALNGDMRSPS
+1017 
-1028 YDGNKKI
+1028 
-1035 ECIRSLGNVELGEFK
+1035 
-1050 NISDG
+1050 
-1055 VQINWKAVANAKRYQ
+1055 
-1070 IYRKTPEG
+1070 
-1078 KWTTLTNKETGTTY
+1078 
-1092 TDTTAENGKTYY
+1092 
-1104 YTVRALNGDMRSPSY
+1104 
-1119 DGSKSITYKKP
+1119 KSITYKKLSV
-1130 FAEVPQTT
+1130 EIPQTT

-1157 CGMPTT
+1157 CGVPTT

-1448 YQLSNTDWSGEKL
+1448 YQLSNTDWSGDRL
-1461 MVTYSQNM
+1461 VVTYSENI
-1469 LHCVIY
+1469 LHCVVE

>member
-1 MSKSMK
+1 MSKNIK
-7 KWFICCLVLSLFFIS
+7 KWFICCLVLSLLFTS

-34 QSTQSKITEDTE
+34 QPAQSEVSEGEECVVSAEADTE
-46 RVVLVEDDTEK
+46 ETGV
-57 LGMSEEVFVS
+57 SEEPVVS
-67 VEDVAPYVILADG
+67 VEEVAPFVILADG

-86 KVDEVSVFSD
+86 KADEVSVLSD

-196 SSAVTSAL
+196 TSAVTSAL
-204 TSLNLDG
+204 ASLNLNG

-237 DSNNTVKYTAYG
+237 DSSNTVKYTAYG

-276 RIISGTSNGGS
+276 RIISGTANGGS

-311 QTLNQ
+311 QTLDQ

-331 SAEYTTEEFNDTY
+331 SAEYTTEEFNDAY
-344 PMALNSYYEKNF
+344 PMALNSYYEKTF
-356 NDPLNRDNPQYDNV
+356 NDSLNRDNPQYDNV

-384 SKILI
+384 PKILI

-425 DDVTV
+425 DDVTA

-444 KNIEDSPTAQNQMW
+444 KNVEDSPIAQNQMW
-458 SYVHMNSSATQIS
+458 SYVHMNTSATHIS
-471 FPVIVYIDSNNKIQ
+471 FPVIVYIDSNNKVQ

-502 HYCGVISDGNVYI
+502 HYCGVISDGNVYT

-527 IRKTYPVSTT
+527 IRKTYPVNTT

-548 GYNFSGWNTKADGSG
+548 GYSFSGWNTKADGSG
-563 TSYKPGDE
+563 TGYKPGDA
-571 ISNPSSNIVLYAQW
+571 ISSPKSNIVLYAQW

-591 DNVVLGEFVN
+591 DNVVLGKFVN
-601 TANGVEVN
+601 IGNGVQIN
-609 WKVVANAKTYQVYRK
+609 WKEVANAESYRIGRRA
-624 TPEGKWT
+624 ENGKWKV
-631 LLTNKETGTTYTDTT
+631 LTNSATGSSYTDTT
-646 AESGKTYYYTVRA
+646 AEDGVTYYYTVRA
-659 LNGDM
+659 ING
-664 RSPSYDGNKKITCIR
+664 SVVSASYD
-679 ALGNVELG
+679 
-687 EFKNTPDGVQINWKA
+687 
-702 VANAKTY
+702 
-709 QVYRKT
+709 
-715 PEGKW
+715 
-720 TQLTNKETGTT
+720 TN
-731 YTDTTAESGKTY
+731 
-743 YYTVRALNGDM
+743 
-754 RSPSYD
+754 
-760 GNKKITCIRALGNVE
+760 
-775 LGEFKNTPDGI
+775 
-786 QINWKAVANAKTYQ
+786 
-800 IYRKT
+800 
-805 PEGKWTLLTNKET
+805 
-818 GITYTD
+818 
-824 TTAENGKTYYY
+824 
-835 TVRALNGDMRS
+835 
-846 PSYDG
+846 
-851 NKKITCIRTLGN
+851 
-863 VELGEFKNTSDGV
+863 
-876 QINWKAVANAKR
+876 
-888 YQIYRKTPEGK
+888 
-899 WTTLTNKETGTTY
+899 
-912 TDTTAEN
+912 
-919 GKTYYYTV
+919 
-927 RALNGDMRS
+927 
-936 PSYDG
+936 
-941 SRKIECIRSLGN
+941 
-953 VELGKFTNTSNGV
+953 
-966 RINWKAVANVKR
+966 
-978 YQIYRKTPEG
+978 
-988 KWTTLTNK
+988 
-996 ETGTTYTD
+996 
-1004 TTAEN
+1004 
-1009 GKTYYYTV
+1009 
-1017 RALNGDMRSPS
+1017 
-1028 YDGNKKI
+1028 
-1035 ECIRSLGNVELGEFK
+1035 
-1050 NISDG
+1050 
-1055 VQINWKAVANAKRYQ
+1055 
-1070 IYRKTPEG
+1070 
-1078 KWTTLTNKETGTTY
+1078 
-1092 TDTTAENGKTYY
+1092 
-1104 YTVRALNGDMRSPSY
+1104 
-1119 DGSKSITYKKP
+1119 KSITYKKLSV
-1130 FAEVPQTT
+1130 EIPQTT

-1157 CGMPTT
+1157 CGVPTT

-1398 FIKTGKIKKWS
+1398 FIKTGKIQKWS

-1448 YQLSNTDWSGEKL
+1448 YQLSNTDWSGDRL
-1461 MVTYSQNM
+1461 VVTYSENI
-1469 LHCVIY
+1469 LHCVVE

>member
-1 MSKSMK
+1 
-7 KWFICCLVLSLFFIS
+7 
-22 FPQMSVWAENTE
+22 MSVWAENTE
-34 QSTQSKITEDTE
+34 QPAQSEVSE
-46 RVVLVEDDTEK
+46 GEECVVLAEADKEETGV
-57 LGMSEEVFVS
+57 SEEPVVS
-67 VEDVAPYVILADG
+67 VEEVAPYVILADG

-86 KVDEVSVFSD
+86 KADEVSVLSD

-144 EYTEACTGQE
+144 KYTEACTGQE

-161 GIGYSVSTTS
+161 GVGYSVSTTS
-171 YSDAA
+171 YSGAA

-196 SSAVTSAL
+196 TSAVTSAL
-204 TSLNLDG
+204 ASLNLDG

-237 DSNNTVKYTAYG
+237 DSSNTVKYTAYG

-276 RIISGTSNGGS
+276 RIISGTANGGS

-311 QTLNQ
+311 QTLDQ

-331 SAEYTTEEFNDTY
+331 SAEYTTEEFNDAY
-344 PMALNSYYEKNF
+344 PMALNSYYEKTF
-356 NDPLNRDNPQYDNV
+356 NDSLNLDNPQYDNV

-384 SKILI
+384 PKILI

-425 DDVTV
+425 DDVTA

-444 KNIEDSPTAQNQMW
+444 KNVEDSPIAQNQMW
-458 SYVHMNSSATQIS
+458 SYVHINTSATHIS
-471 FPVIVYIDSNNKIQ
+471 FPVIVYIDSNNKVQ

-502 HYCGVISDGNVYI
+502 HYCGVISDGNVYT

-527 IRKTYPVSTT
+527 IRKTYPVNTT
-537 AVVEECTYAKD
+537 AVAEECTYAKD
-548 GYNFSGWNTKADGSG
+548 GYSFSGWNTKADGSG
-563 TSYKPGDE
+563 TGYKPGDA
-571 ISNPSSNIVLYAQW
+571 ISSPKSNIVLYAQW

-591 DNVVLGEFVN
+591 DNVVLGKFVN
-601 TANGVEVN
+601 IGNGVQIN
-609 WKVVANAKTYQVYRK
+609 WKEVANAESYRIGRRA
-624 TPEGKWT
+624 ENGKWKV
-631 LLTNKETGTTYTDTT
+631 LTNSATGSSYTDTT
-646 AESGKTYYYTVRA
+646 AEDGVTYYYTVRA
-659 LNGDM
+659 ING
-664 RSPSYDGNKKITCIR
+664 SVVSASYD
-679 ALGNVELG
+679 
-687 EFKNTPDGVQINWKA
+687 
-702 VANAKTY
+702 
-709 QVYRKT
+709 
-715 PEGKW
+715 
-720 TQLTNKETGTT
+720 TN
-731 YTDTTAESGKTY
+731 
-743 YYTVRALNGDM
+743 
-754 RSPSYD
+754 
-760 GNKKITCIRALGNVE
+760 
-775 LGEFKNTPDGI
+775 
-786 QINWKAVANAKTYQ
+786 
-800 IYRKT
+800 
-805 PEGKWTLLTNKET
+805 
-818 GITYTD
+818 
-824 TTAENGKTYYY
+824 
-835 TVRALNGDMRS
+835 
-846 PSYDG
+846 
-851 NKKITCIRTLGN
+851 
-863 VELGEFKNTSDGV
+863 
-876 QINWKAVANAKR
+876 
-888 YQIYRKTPEGK
+888 
-899 WTTLTNKETGTTY
+899 
-912 TDTTAEN
+912 
-919 GKTYYYTV
+919 
-927 RALNGDMRS
+927 
-936 PSYDG
+936 
-941 SRKIECIRSLGN
+941 
-953 VELGKFTNTSNGV
+953 
-966 RINWKAVANVKR
+966 
-978 YQIYRKTPEG
+978 
-988 KWTTLTNK
+988 
-996 ETGTTYTD
+996 
-1004 TTAEN
+1004 
-1009 GKTYYYTV
+1009 
-1017 RALNGDMRSPS
+1017 
-1028 YDGNKKI
+1028 
-1035 ECIRSLGNVELGEFK
+1035 
-1050 NISDG
+1050 
-1055 VQINWKAVANAKRYQ
+1055 
-1070 IYRKTPEG
+1070 
-1078 KWTTLTNKETGTTY
+1078 
-1092 TDTTAENGKTYY
+1092 
-1104 YTVRALNGDMRSPSY
+1104 
-1119 DGSKSITYKKP
+1119 KSITYKKLSV
-1130 FAEVPQTT
+1130 EIPQTT

-1157 CGMPTT
+1157 CGVPTT

-1255 VVADLKAQCE
+1255 VVADLKAQCG
-1265 KTCTTDYEKAVWFN
+1265 KTCTTDFEKAVWFN

-1284 NCRYDFSYSYC
+1284 NCRYDSSYSYC

-1304 LGTCEAYHRAYV
+1304 SGTCEAYHRAYV

-1448 YQLSNTDWSGEKL
+1448 YQLSNTDWGGEKL
-1461 MVTYSQNM
+1461 TVTYSENI
-1469 LHCVIY
+1469 LHCVVE

>member
-609 WKVVANAKTYQVYRK
+609 WK
-624 TPEGKWT
+624 
-631 LLTNKETGTTYTDTT
+631 
-646 AESGKTYYYTVRA
+646 
-659 LNGDM
+659 
-664 RSPSYDGNKKITCIR
+664 
-679 ALGNVELG
+679 
-687 EFKNTPDGVQINWKA
+687 A

-851 NKKITCIRTLGN
+851 NKKITCIRT
-863 VELGEFKNTSDGV
+863 
-876 QINWKAVANAKR
+876 
-888 YQIYRKTPEGK
+888 
-899 WTTLTNKETGTTY
+899 
-912 TDTTAEN
+912 
-919 GKTYYYTV
+919 
-927 RALNGDMRS
+927 
-936 PSYDG
+936 
-941 SRKIECIRSLGN
+941 
-953 VELGKFTNTSNGV
+953 
-966 RINWKAVANVKR
+966 
-978 YQIYRKTPEG
+978 
-988 KWTTLTNK
+988 
-996 ETGTTYTD
+996 
-1004 TTAEN
+1004 
-1009 GKTYYYTV
+1009 
-1017 RALNGDMRSPS
+1017 
-1028 YDGNKKI
+1028 
-1035 ECIRSLGNVELGEFK
+1035 LGNVELGEFK

-1265 KTCTTDYEKAVWFN
+1265 KTCTTDFEKAVWFN

-1284 NCRYDFSYSYC
+1284 NCRYDSSYSYC

-1304 LGTCEAYHRAYV
+1304 SGTCEAYHRAYV

>member
-1 MSKSMK
+1 MSKNIK
-7 KWFICCLVLSLFFIS
+7 KWFICCLVLSLLFTL

-34 QSTQSKITEDTE
+34 QPAQSEVSE
-46 RVVLVEDDTEK
+46 GEECVVLAEADKEETGV
-57 LGMSEEVFVS
+57 SEEPVVS
-67 VEDVAPYVILADG
+67 VEEVAPYVILADG

-86 KVDEVSVFSD
+86 KADEVSVLSD

-144 EYTEACTGQE
+144 KYTEACTGQE

-161 GIGYSVSTTS
+161 GVGYSVSTTS
-171 YSDAA
+171 YSGAA

-196 SSAVTSAL
+196 TSAVTSAL
-204 TSLNLDG
+204 ASLNLDG

-237 DSNNTVKYTAYG
+237 DSSNTVKYTAYG

-276 RIISGTSNGGS
+276 RIISGTANGGS

-311 QTLNQ
+311 QTLDQ

-331 SAEYTTEEFNDTY
+331 SAEYTTEEFNDAY
-344 PMALNSYYEKNF
+344 PMALNSYYEKTF
-356 NDPLNRDNPQYDNV
+356 NDSLNRDNPQYDNV

-384 SKILI
+384 PKILI

-425 DDVTV
+425 DDVTA

-444 KNIEDSPTAQNQMW
+444 KNVEDSPIAQNQMW
-458 SYVHMNSSATQIS
+458 SYVHMNTSATQIS
-471 FPVIVYIDSNNKIQ
+471 FPVIVYIDSNNKVQ

-502 HYCGVISDGNVYI
+502 HYCGVISDGNVYT

-527 IRKTYPVSTT
+527 IRKTYPVNTT

-548 GYNFSGWNTKADGSG
+548 GYSFSGWNTKADGSG
-563 TSYKPGDE
+563 TGYKPGDA
-571 ISNPSSNIVLYAQW
+571 ISSPKSNIVLYAQW

-591 DNVVLGEFVN
+591 DNVVLGEFIN
-601 TANGVEVN
+601 TSSGV
-609 WKVVANAKTYQVYRK
+609 R
-624 TPEGKWT
+624 
-631 LLTNKETGTTYTDTT
+631 
-646 AESGKTYYYTVRA
+646 
-659 LNGDM
+659 
-664 RSPSYDGNKKITCIR
+664 
-679 ALGNVELG
+679 
-687 EFKNTPDGVQINWKA
+687 
-702 VANAKTY
+702 
-709 QVYRKT
+709 
-715 PEGKW
+715 
-720 TQLTNKETGTT
+720 
-731 YTDTTAESGKTY
+731 
-743 YYTVRALNGDM
+743 
-754 RSPSYD
+754 
-760 GNKKITCIRALGNVE
+760 
-775 LGEFKNTPDGI
+775 
-786 QINWKAVANAKTYQ
+786 INWKAVANAKTYQ

-805 PEGKWTLLTNKET
+805 QEGKWTTLTNKET
-818 GITYTD
+818 GTTYTD

-941 SRKIECIRSLGN
+941 NKKITCIRTLGD
-953 VELGKFTNTSNGV
+953 VELGEFKNTSDGV
-966 RINWKAVANVKR
+966 QINWKAVANAKT
-978 YQIYRKTPEG
+978 YQVYRKTPEG
-988 KWTTLTNK
+988 KWNLLTNK

-1028 YDGNKKI
+1028 YD
-1035 ECIRSLGNVELGEFK
+1035 
-1050 NISDG
+1050 
-1055 VQINWKAVANAKRYQ
+1055 A
-1070 IYRKTPEG
+1070 
-1078 KWTTLTNKETGTTY
+1078 
-1092 TDTTAENGKTYY
+1092 
-1104 YTVRALNGDMRSPSY
+1104 
-1119 DGSKSITYKKP
+1119 SKSITYKKP
-1130 FAEVPQTT
+1130 SVEVPQTT

-1157 CGMPTT
+1157 CGTPTT

-1265 KTCTTDYEKAVWFN
+1265 KTCTTDFEKAVWFN

-1469 LHCVIY
+1469 LHCVVE

>member
-1 MSKSMK
+1 MSKNIK
-7 KWFICCLVLSLFFIS
+7 KWFICCLVLSLLFTS

-34 QSTQSKITEDTE
+34 QPAQSEVSE
-46 RVVLVEDDTEK
+46 GEECVVLAEADKEETGV
-57 LGMSEEVFVS
+57 SEEPVVS
-67 VEDVAPYVILADG
+67 VEEVAPYVILADG

-86 KVDEVSVFSD
+86 KADEVSVLSD

-144 EYTEACTGQE
+144 KYTEACTGQE

-161 GIGYSVSTTS
+161 GVGYSVSTTS
-171 YSDAA
+171 YSGAA

-196 SSAVTSAL
+196 TSAVTSAL
-204 TSLNLDG
+204 ASLNLDG

-237 DSNNTVKYTAYG
+237 DSSNTVKYTAYG

-276 RIISGTSNGGS
+276 RIISGTANGGS

-311 QTLNQ
+311 QTLDQ

-331 SAEYTTEEFNDTY
+331 SAEYTTEEFNDAY
-344 PMALNSYYEKNF
+344 PMALNSYYEKTF
-356 NDPLNRDNPQYDNV
+356 NDSLNRDNPQYDNV

-384 SKILI
+384 PKILI

-425 DDVTV
+425 DDVTA
-430 FKNTYGNDDICFAY
+430 FKNIYGNDDICFAY
-444 KNIEDSPTAQNQMW
+444 KNVEDSPIAQNQMW
-458 SYVHMNSSATQIS
+458 SYVHMNTSATHIS
-471 FPVIVYIDSNNKIQ
+471 FPVIVYIDSNNKVQ

-502 HYCGVISDGNVYI
+502 HYCGVISDGNVYT

-527 IRKTYPVSTT
+527 IRKTYPVNTT
-537 AVVEECTYAKD
+537 AVAEECTYAKD
-548 GYNFSGWNTKADGSG
+548 GYSFSGWNTKADGSG
-563 TSYKPGDE
+563 TGYKPGDA
-571 ISNPSSNIVLYAQW
+571 ISSPKSNIVLYAQW

-591 DNVVLGEFVN
+591 DNVVLGKFVN
-601 TANGVEVN
+601 IGNGVQIN
-609 WKVVANAKTYQVYRK
+609 WKEVANAESYRIGRRA
-624 TPEGKWT
+624 ENGKWKV
-631 LLTNKETGTTYTDTT
+631 LTNSATGSSYTDTT
-646 AESGKTYYYTVRA
+646 AEDGVTYYYTVRA
-659 LNGDM
+659 ING
-664 RSPSYDGNKKITCIR
+664 SVVSASYD
-679 ALGNVELG
+679 
-687 EFKNTPDGVQINWKA
+687 
-702 VANAKTY
+702 
-709 QVYRKT
+709 
-715 PEGKW
+715 
-720 TQLTNKETGTT
+720 TN
-731 YTDTTAESGKTY
+731 
-743 YYTVRALNGDM
+743 
-754 RSPSYD
+754 
-760 GNKKITCIRALGNVE
+760 
-775 LGEFKNTPDGI
+775 
-786 QINWKAVANAKTYQ
+786 
-800 IYRKT
+800 
-805 PEGKWTLLTNKET
+805 
-818 GITYTD
+818 
-824 TTAENGKTYYY
+824 
-835 TVRALNGDMRS
+835 
-846 PSYDG
+846 
-851 NKKITCIRTLGN
+851 
-863 VELGEFKNTSDGV
+863 
-876 QINWKAVANAKR
+876 
-888 YQIYRKTPEGK
+888 
-899 WTTLTNKETGTTY
+899 
-912 TDTTAEN
+912 
-919 GKTYYYTV
+919 
-927 RALNGDMRS
+927 
-936 PSYDG
+936 
-941 SRKIECIRSLGN
+941 
-953 VELGKFTNTSNGV
+953 
-966 RINWKAVANVKR
+966 
-978 YQIYRKTPEG
+978 
-988 KWTTLTNK
+988 
-996 ETGTTYTD
+996 
-1004 TTAEN
+1004 
-1009 GKTYYYTV
+1009 
-1017 RALNGDMRSPS
+1017 
-1028 YDGNKKI
+1028 
-1035 ECIRSLGNVELGEFK
+1035 
-1050 NISDG
+1050 
-1055 VQINWKAVANAKRYQ
+1055 
-1070 IYRKTPEG
+1070 
-1078 KWTTLTNKETGTTY
+1078 
-1092 TDTTAENGKTYY
+1092 
-1104 YTVRALNGDMRSPSY
+1104 
-1119 DGSKSITYKKP
+1119 KSITYKKLSV
-1130 FAEVPQTT
+1130 EIPQTT

-1157 CGMPTT
+1157 CGVPTT

-1255 VVADLKAQCE
+1255 VVADLKAQCG
-1265 KTCTTDYEKAVWFN
+1265 KTCTTDFEKAVWFN

-1284 NCRYDFSYSYC
+1284 NCRYDSSYSYC

-1304 LGTCEAYHRAYV
+1304 SGTCEAYHRAYV

-1448 YQLSNTDWSGEKL
+1448 YQLSNTDWGGEKL
-1461 MVTYSQNM
+1461 TVTYSENI
-1469 LHCVIY
+1469 LHCVVE

>member
-709 QVYRKT
+709 Q
-715 PEGKW
+715 
-720 TQLTNKETGTT
+720 
-731 YTDTTAESGKTY
+731 
-743 YYTVRALNGDM
+743 
-754 RSPSYD
+754 
-760 GNKKITCIRALGNVE
+760 
-775 LGEFKNTPDGI
+775 
-786 QINWKAVANAKTYQ
+786 

-863 VELGEFKNTSDGV
+863 VELGEFKNT
-876 QINWKAVANAKR
+876 
-888 YQIYRKTPEGK
+888 
-899 WTTLTNKETGTTY
+899 
-912 TDTTAEN
+912 
-919 GKTYYYTV
+919 
-927 RALNGDMRS
+927 
-936 PSYDG
+936 
-941 SRKIECIRSLGN
+941 
-953 VELGKFTNTSNGV
+953 
-966 RINWKAVANVKR
+966 
-978 YQIYRKTPEG
+978 
-988 KWTTLTNK
+988 
-996 ETGTTYTD
+996 
-1004 TTAEN
+1004 
-1009 GKTYYYTV
+1009 
-1017 RALNGDMRSPS
+1017 
-1028 YDGNKKI
+1028 
-1035 ECIRSLGNVELGEFK
+1035 
-1050 NISDG
+1050 SDG

-1265 KTCTTDYEKAVWFN
+1265 KTCTTDFEKAVWFN

-1295 APEGALARG
+1295 ASEGALARG

-1409 DQYVST
+1409 DQYVNT
-1415 IREHLNNGENTF
+1415 IRKHLNNGENTF

>member
-1 MSKSMK
+1 MSKNIK
-7 KWFICCLVLSLFFIS
+7 KWFICCLVLSLLFTS

-34 QSTQSKITEDTE
+34 QPAQSEVSEGEECVVSAEADTE
-46 RVVLVEDDTEK
+46 ETGV
-57 LGMSEEVFVS
+57 SEEPVVS
-67 VEDVAPYVILADG
+67 VEEVAPFVILADG

-86 KVDEVSVFSD
+86 KADEVSVLSD

-196 SSAVTSAL
+196 TSAVTSAL
-204 TSLNLDG
+204 ASLNLNG

-237 DSNNTVKYTAYG
+237 DSSNTVKYTAYG

-276 RIISGTSNGGS
+276 RIISGTANGGL

-344 PMALNSYYEKNF
+344 PMALNSYYKKNF
-356 NDPLNRDNPQYDNV
+356 NDPLYRDNPQYDNV

-404 ISKNTYT
+404 ISKNTYI

-425 DDVTV
+425 DDVTA

-444 KNIEDSPTAQNQMW
+444 KNIEDSPIAQNQMW

-471 FPVIVYIDSNNKIQ
+471 FPVIVYIDSNNKVQ

-502 HYCGVISDGNVYI
+502 HYCGVIGDGNVYT

-548 GYNFSGWNTKADGSG
+548 GYNFSGWNTKVDGSG
-563 TSYKPGDE
+563 TNYKPGDE
-571 ISNPSSNIVLYAQW
+571 ISSPRSNMVLYAQW
-585 NANVTL
+585 NVNVTL
-591 DNVVLGEFVN
+591 DNVVLGEFIN
-601 TANGVEVN
+601 ISSGVRIN
-609 WKVVANAKTYQVYRK
+609 WKAVANAKTYQVYRK

-631 LLTNKETGTTYTDTT
+631 LLTNKETGT
-646 AESGKTYYYTVRA
+646 
-659 LNGDM
+659 
-664 RSPSYDGNKKITCIR
+664 
-679 ALGNVELG
+679 
-687 EFKNTPDGVQINWKA
+687 
-702 VANAKTY
+702 
-709 QVYRKT
+709 
-715 PEGKW
+715 
-720 TQLTNKETGTT
+720 
-731 YTDTTAESGKTY
+731 
-743 YYTVRALNGDM
+743 
-754 RSPSYD
+754 
-760 GNKKITCIRALGNVE
+760 
-775 LGEFKNTPDGI
+775 
-786 QINWKAVANAKTYQ
+786 
-800 IYRKT
+800 
-805 PEGKWTLLTNKET
+805 
-818 GITYTD
+818 TYTD

-851 NKKITCIRTLGN
+851 NKKITCIRALDN

-876 QINWKAVANAKR
+876 QINWKAVANAKT
-888 YQIYRKTPEGK
+888 YQVYRKTPEGK
-899 WTTLTNKETGTTY
+899 WTL
-912 TDTTAEN
+912 
-919 GKTYYYTV
+919 
-927 RALNGDMRS
+927 
-936 PSYDG
+936 
-941 SRKIECIRSLGN
+941 
-953 VELGKFTNTSNGV
+953 
-966 RINWKAVANVKR
+966 
-978 YQIYRKTPEG
+978 
-988 KWTTLTNK
+988 LTNK

-1055 VQINWKAVANAKRYQ
+1055 VQINWKAVAKAKRYQ

-1199 KFFSKDSFD
+1199 KYFSKDSFD

-1265 KTCTTDYEKAVWFN
+1265 KTCTTDFEKAVWFN

-1284 NCRYDFSYSYC
+1284 NCRYDSSYSYC

-1304 LGTCEAYHRAYV
+1304 SGTCEAYHRAYV

-1448 YQLSNTDWSGEKL
+1448 YQLSNTDWGGEKL
-1461 MVTYSQNM
+1461 TVTYSENI
-1469 LHCVIY
+1469 LHCVVE

>member
-1 MSKSMK
+1 
-7 KWFICCLVLSLFFIS
+7 
-22 FPQMSVWAENTE
+22 
-34 QSTQSKITEDTE
+34 
-46 RVVLVEDDTEK
+46 
-57 LGMSEEVFVS
+57 
-67 VEDVAPYVILADG
+67 
-80 ETLPQT
+80 
-86 KVDEVSVFSD
+86 
-96 DVVQLETEDALYQYL
+96 
-111 KEQVVVRNSQITV
+111 
-124 SVPVE
+124 
-129 INNKVGPINAMTSAQ
+129 MTSAQ
-144 EYTEACTGQE
+144 KYTEACTGQE

-161 GIGYSVSTTS
+161 GVGYSVSTTS
-171 YSDAA
+171 YSGAA

-196 SSAVTSAL
+196 TSAVTSAL
-204 TSLNLDG
+204 ASLNLDG

-237 DSNNTVKYTAYG
+237 DSSNTVKYTAYG

-276 RIISGTSNGGS
+276 RIISGTANGGS

-311 QTLNQ
+311 QTLDQ

-331 SAEYTTEEFNDTY
+331 SAEYTTEEFNDAY
-344 PMALNSYYEKNF
+344 PMALNSYYEKTF
-356 NDPLNRDNPQYDNV
+356 NDSLNLDNPQYDNV

-384 SKILI
+384 PKILI

-425 DDVTV
+425 DDVTA

-444 KNIEDSPTAQNQMW
+444 KNVEDSPIAQNQMW
-458 SYVHMNSSATQIS
+458 SYVHMNTSATHIS
-471 FPVIVYIDSNNKIQ
+471 FPVIVYIDSNNKVQ

-502 HYCGVISDGNVYI
+502 HYCGVISDGNVYT

-527 IRKTYPVSTT
+527 IRKTYPVNTT
-537 AVVEECTYAKD
+537 AVAEECTYAKD
-548 GYNFSGWNTKADGSG
+548 GYSFSGWNTKADGSG
-563 TSYKPGDE
+563 TGYKPGDA
-571 ISNPSSNIVLYAQW
+571 ISSPKSNIVLYAQW

-591 DNVVLGEFVN
+591 DNVVLGKFVN
-601 TANGVEVN
+601 IGNGVQIN
-609 WKVVANAKTYQVYRK
+609 WKEVANAESYRIGRRA
-624 TPEGKWT
+624 ENGKWKV
-631 LLTNKETGTTYTDTT
+631 LTNSATGSSYTDTT
-646 AESGKTYYYTVRA
+646 AEDGVTYYYTVRA
-659 LNGDM
+659 ING
-664 RSPSYDGNKKITCIR
+664 SVVSASYDTKKSITCVR
-679 ALGNVELG
+679 SLGKAELQ
-687 EFKNTPDGVQINWKA
+687 EFKNTSSGVEVNWKE
-702 VANAKTY
+702 VANAEN
-709 QVYRKT
+709 YRVGRRA
-715 PEGKW
+715 ENGKW
-720 TQLTNKETGTT
+720 KVLTNSATGSS
-731 YTDTTAESGKTY
+731 YTDTTAEDGVTY
-743 YYTVRALNGDM
+743 YYTVRAINDKVV
-754 RSPSYD
+754 SASYD
-760 GNKKITCIRALGNVE
+760 TKKSITCVRKLGKAE
-775 LGEFKNTPDGI
+775 LQEFKNTSSGVEV
-786 QINWKAVANAKTYQ
+786 NWKEVANAEN
-800 IYRKT
+800 YRVGRRA
-805 PEGKWTLLTNKET
+805 ENGKWKVLTNSAT
-818 GITYTD
+818 GSSYTD
-824 TTAENGKTYYY
+824 TTAEDGVTYYY
-835 TVRALNGDMRS
+835 TVRAINGS
-846 PSYDG
+846 VVSASYD
-851 NKKITCIRTLGN
+851 
-863 VELGEFKNTSDGV
+863 
-876 QINWKAVANAKR
+876 
-888 YQIYRKTPEGK
+888 
-899 WTTLTNKETGTTY
+899 TN
-912 TDTTAEN
+912 
-919 GKTYYYTV
+919 
-927 RALNGDMRS
+927 
-936 PSYDG
+936 
-941 SRKIECIRSLGN
+941 
-953 VELGKFTNTSNGV
+953 
-966 RINWKAVANVKR
+966 
-978 YQIYRKTPEG
+978 
-988 KWTTLTNK
+988 
-996 ETGTTYTD
+996 
-1004 TTAEN
+1004 
-1009 GKTYYYTV
+1009 
-1017 RALNGDMRSPS
+1017 
-1028 YDGNKKI
+1028 
-1035 ECIRSLGNVELGEFK
+1035 
-1050 NISDG
+1050 
-1055 VQINWKAVANAKRYQ
+1055 
-1070 IYRKTPEG
+1070 
-1078 KWTTLTNKETGTTY
+1078 
-1092 TDTTAENGKTYY
+1092 
-1104 YTVRALNGDMRSPSY
+1104 
-1119 DGSKSITYKKP
+1119 KSITYKKLSV
-1130 FAEVPQTT
+1130 EIPQTT

-1157 CGMPTT
+1157 CGVPTT

-1255 VVADLKAQCE
+1255 VVADLKAQCG
-1265 KTCTTDYEKAVWFN
+1265 KTCTTDFEKAVWFN

-1284 NCRYDFSYSYC
+1284 NCRYDSSYSYC

-1304 LGTCEAYHRAYV
+1304 SGTCEAYHRAYV

-1448 YQLSNTDWSGEKL
+1448 YQLSNTDWGGEKL
-1461 MVTYSQNM
+1461 TVTYSENI
-1469 LHCVIY
+1469 LHCVVE